1 MAETSGFF
9 NAEMVEDDGST
20 TYDRIYYADQFA
32 YYFSKFIS
40 NGVYIDPATQLKV
53 TSKGELKLNVAV
65 GDAFINGYWYR
76 NDENFEL
83 QLAQA
88 NGSLPRIDRV
98 VLRWDSLT
106 RYINLAI
113 LQGNPAA
120 TPSAKNLTRNADTWE
135 LGLADVYIERGVLS
149 VSDANITDLRPDRTY
164 CGYVAGVVNQ
174 IDTTNLFAQF
184 TDAFEQY
191 YEKQVTTSDKF
202 SSDLAKKYN
211 DYAVLAETNFGKW
224 MTDTKGD
231 FDTWYET
238 IQAMLSDE
246 EAVKLANQI
255 AELKKQFQLLA
266 LRGLKTDLFELA
278 SNDGSVFTE
287 NAQNAY
293 VFLKQ
298 IYGKSE
304 LVNDAFISVGESGT
318 LEFDSADATNENV
331 SSVKLTT
338 GMPLR
343 GFVIDDVAV
352 ANYTDA
358 NGKYWLCDSIELS
371 VDGYWYCIKRVGSI
385 LSYNSEDVGTIYKTA
400 TGTLDKGKQVLYK
413 LSDYV
418 VSKLTD
424 KEQSQLSEL
433 LSYGGGKLPAVTGSN
448 AAEAIQLHVKQNATD
463 ENGAHNIRFR
473 NGSLQYKEGNEWKDA
488 KQHNKNVDFSTSTS
502 KILNDSIEAPLMLGK
517 ATRNLLNPSLLS
529 VRENDL
535 KDSGITATINSD
547 GSITL
552 NGTSTRSIWS
562 LLYTTYGSGNNNMFK
577 GLRVFA
583 NAKSYQDGHS
593 TLFIAYCKD
602 NDGTK
607 ETWVNTKN
615 GDLIPDG
622 NGDPCWIRMHIPSGV
637 TFNNETFFIMLTDDD
652 EGATNDKLI
661 PYSGY
666 EIKTIGKNLIPYP
679 YLYGSKYTE
688 KGITFTVD
696 SNGVIHASGTATATA
711 YYILFKNSLLPCLA
725 VGNEY
730 TMTLTVKNGDVSV
743 YLANVKNS
751 NTDIASIRHLSNG
764 TKSTTFT
771 FTRIDGATDTIGLYI
786 TSGTTVTDCQIQ
798 VQLEE
803 GETATDIVPYQS
815 STTKITKDTEFPNF
829 DLKSFNGT
837 TNIISPGNVKVT
849 YAKSENGAAI
859 LDALENKLDIENK
872 LDKGNVA
879 NNQTTTVE
887 GFALDARQAN
897 PNIAGS
903 LGAMIKVANSK
914 KVPSIAIENIFTGNP
929 FAVVNDS
936 SGLASFGGT
945 KWEQDNGG
953 YHVEDIKYPVGKGVV
968 LTVSLTLPAH
978 SIVIID
984 VNTLNYENIKVQ
996 GTCIKYNLTDSP
1008 SHDNI
1013 SIQFTGR
1020 NENVSSST
1028 IRYMPLVIH
1037 LA

>member
-9 NAEMVEDDGST
+9 NAEMIEDDGST

-40 NGVYIDPATQLKV
+40 NGVYINPATQLKV

-65 GDAFINGYWYR
+65 GDAFINGYWYK

-149 VSDANITDLRPDRTY
+149 ISDANITDLRPDRTY

-231 FDTWYET
+231 FDAWYET

-255 AELKKQFQLLA
+255 SELKKQFQLLA

-304 LVNDAFISVGESGT
+304 LVNDVFISVGESGT
-318 LEFDSADATNENV
+318 LEFDSVDATNENV
-331 SSVKLTT
+331 SSAKLTT

-343 GFVIDDVAV
+343 GFIIDDVSV

-385 LSYNSEDVGTIYKTA
+385 LSYNSENVGNIYKTP

-424 KEQSQLSEL
+424 EEQSELSEL
-433 LSYGGGKLPAVTGSN
+433 LSYGGGKLPVTTGSN
-448 AAEAIQLHVKQNATD
+448 AAEAIQLHVEQNVTD
-463 ENGAHNIRFR
+463 ENGVHNIRFR
-473 NGSLQYKEGNEWKDA
+473 NGSLQYKEGSEWKDA
-488 KQHNKNVDFSTSTS
+488 KQYSMNVDFSTSTS
-502 KILNDSIEAPLMLGK
+502 KSLNDTIEAPLVLNK
-517 ATRNLLNPSLLS
+517 VTRNLLNPPLQTSS
-529 VRENDL
+529 SN
-535 KDSGITATINSD
+535 GITCTNNGD
-547 GSITL
+547 GTYTF
-552 NGTSTRSIWS
+552 NGTATDEAVFGFLGAAERK
-562 LLYTTYGSGNNNMFK
+562 LLYNNVVGKTLKFLDGGFGIRTDGRCLLNIADSNGNWWTK
-577 GLRVFA
+577 GE
-583 NAKSYQDGHS
+583 KY
-593 TLFIAYCKD
+593 
-602 NDGTK
+602 
-607 ETWVNTKN
+607 
-615 GDLIPDG
+615 DG
-622 NGDPCWIRMHIPSGV
+622 NSFTVAEGYSDIYVDIRIKKGAMISNVLIKP
-637 TFNNETFFIMLTDDD
+637 MLTTDLN
-652 EGATNDKLI
+652 ATNDDFV

-666 EIKTIGKNLIPYP
+666 NIKTIGKNLLNPT
-679 YLYGSKYTE
+679 LDTTTQN
-688 KGITFTVD
+688 GITCTN
-696 SNGVIHASGTATATA
+696 NGDGTYTLNGTATKTFNLATTSVGKDPLSD
-711 YYILFKNSLLPCLA
+711 ILIAGQTYRL
-725 VGNEY
+725 VGNSKKSNIKVN
-730 TMTLTVKNGDVSV
+730 LAQRGSDWSGVS
-743 YLANVKNS
+743 NS
-751 NTDIASIRHLSNG
+751 YDLGEGVNAKISPSASYIRVDFN
-764 TKSTTFT
+764 
-771 FTRIDGATDTIGLYI
+771 IPDGAFCNNLVLKPMLTTDLN
-786 TSGTTVTDCQIQ
+786 VTYD
-798 VQLEE
+798 
-803 GETATDIVPYQS
+803 DFVPYTESTAHVDS
-815 STTKITKDTEFPNF
+815 STEFPLLG
-829 DLKSFNGT
+829 LKSFDGV

-849 YAKSENGAAI
+849 YAKSESGAAI
-859 LDALENKLDIENK
+859 LDASENK
-872 LDKGNVA
+872 LDKNDII

-897 PNIAGS
+897 PNVEGS
-903 LGAMIKVANSK
+903 LGAQIKAINDILNAK
-914 KVPSIAIENIFTGNP
+914 KVPTIGIENIFTGNP
-929 FAVVNDS
+929 FCIVNNGSDVIS
-936 SGLASFGGT
+936 VQT
-945 KWEQDNGG
+945 DWDIDNGG
-953 YHVEDIKYPVGKGVV
+953 YRVENIKYPAGTTTN
-968 LTVSLTLPAH
+968 LMVSLSLPAN
-978 SIVIID
+978 SIVIVD
-984 VNTLNYENIKVQ
+984 VNTLNGENIDVQ
-996 GTCIKYNLTDSP
+996 ESLIRSNFTSSPEKWNLP
-1008 SHDNI
+1008 I
-1013 SIQFTGR
+1013 RFTGR
-1020 NENVSSST
+1020 TNQILSD

-1037 LA
+1037 LG

>member
-9 NAEMVEDDGST
+9 NAEMVEGDGST

-40 NGVYIDPATQLKV
+40 NGVYINPATQLKV

-65 GDAFINGYWYR
+65 GDAFINGYWYK

-135 LGLADVYIERGVLS
+135 LGLADIYIERGVLS
-149 VSDANITDLRPDRTY
+149 ISDANVTDLRPDRTY

-191 YEKQVTTSDKF
+191 YEKQVTASDKF

-255 AELKKQFQLLA
+255 SELKKQFQLLA

-304 LVNDAFISVGESGT
+304 LVNDAFISVGESGA
-318 LEFDSADATNENV
+318 LEFDSVDATNENV
-331 SSVKLTT
+331 SSAKLTT

-343 GFVIDDVAV
+343 GFIIDDVAV

-385 LSYNSEDVGTIYKTA
+385 LSYNSESVGSIYKTP

-424 KEQSQLSEL
+424 EEQSQLSEL
-433 LSYGGGKLPAVTGSN
+433 LSYGGGKLPVTTGSN
-448 AAEAIQLHVKQNATD
+448 AAEAIQLHVEQNVTD
-463 ENGAHNIRFR
+463 ENGVHNIRFR
-473 NGSLQYKEGNEWKDA
+473 NGSLQYKEGSGWKDA
-488 KQHNKNVDFSTSTS
+488 KQYSMNVDFSTSTS
-502 KILNDSIEAPLMLGK
+502 KSLNDSIEANLVLSN
-517 ATRNLLNPSLLS
+517 ATRNLLNPTMAAFTK
-529 VRENDL
+529 N
-535 KDSGITATINSD
+535 GITCTNNGD
-547 GSITL
+547 GTYTL
-552 NGTSTRSIWS
+552 NGTATDKIDIDLTNSLNIVNGKEYLLCFPSPSIS
-562 LLYTTYGSGNNNMFK
+562 VRMYIMNGQNVVEAYGNHPTTFKYIGETTTNKVVHLDIGKGYTCNNLIIKPMVTTDVSATY
-577 GLRVFA
+577 
-583 NAKSYQDGHS
+583 
-593 TLFIAYCKD
+593 
-602 NDGTK
+602 
-607 ETWVNTKN
+607 
-615 GDLIPDG
+615 
-622 NGDPCWIRMHIPSGV
+622 
-637 TFNNETFFIMLTDDD
+637 DDFV
-652 EGATNDKLI
+652 

-666 EIKTIGKNLIPYP
+666 DIRSCGKNVVGNPSNFNSPTVKDGVITFPAKSAATRDAYLRLYSDVDISAFGTFRAVVESIGETINDPNKSYVLIKTKGKKVFSTLFATSFESSAN
-679 YLYGSKYTE
+679 KY
-688 KGITFTVD
+688 V
-696 SNGVIHASGTATATA
+696 SNVFNCSD
-711 YYILFKNSLLPCLA
+711 F
-725 VGNEY
+725 GN
-730 TMTLTVKNGDVSV
+730 
-743 YLANVKNS
+743 
-751 NTDIASIRHLSNG
+751 
-764 TKSTTFT
+764 
-771 FTRIDGATDTIGLYI
+771 
-786 TSGTTVTDCQIQ
+786 
-798 VQLEE
+798 
-803 GETATDIVPYQS
+803 
-815 STTKITKDTEFPNF
+815 KITEITVVIRKGYAYLGGSYKISIFNGEDKEFSNWVKYVESSVHIDPSTEFPLLG
-829 DLKSFNGT
+829 LKSFDGV

-849 YAKSENGAAI
+849 YAKSESGAAI
-859 LDALENKLDIENK
+859 LDASKNK
-872 LDKGNVA
+872 LDKDDIA
-879 NNQTTTVE
+879 NNQTTTVK

-897 PNIAGS
+897 PNIKGS
-903 LGAMIKVANSK
+903 LGAQIKAINDRKMPNTHIADIMTMNGGMIFDVGSS
-914 KVPSIAIENIFTGNP
+914 SILTPETVWDP
-929 FAVVNDS
+929 
-936 SGLASFGGT
+936 
-945 KWEQDNGG
+945 DNGG
-953 YHVEDIKYPVGKGVV
+953 YRVSVSKTTNGGLLSMSVCANVPANSVV
-968 LTVSLTLPAH
+968 YILVS
-978 SIVIID
+978 
-984 VNTLNYENIKVQ
+984 TLNRE
-996 GTCIKYNLTDSP
+996 S
-1008 SHDNI
+1008 I
-1013 SIQFTGR
+1013 SIQGADNLMVNTTNAVRKDTLHTKIQLPSGYTSATINFMPVVFQ
-1020 NENVSSST
+1020 NV
-1028 IRYMPLVIH
+1028 
-1037 LA
+1037 

>member
-40 NGVYIDPATQLKV
+40 NGVYINPATQLKV

-65 GDAFINGYWYR
+65 GDAFINGYWYK

-88 NGSLPRIDRV
+88 NGSLPRIDRI

-149 VSDANITDLRPDRTY
+149 ISDANITDLRPDRTY

-246 EAVKLANQI
+246 EAIKLANQI

-318 LEFDSADATNENV
+318 LEFDSIDATNENV
-331 SSVKLTT
+331 SSAKLTT

-343 GFVIDDVAV
+343 GFIIDDVSV

-400 TGTLDKGKQVLYK
+400 TGTLDEGKQVIYK
-413 LSDYV
+413 LSNYI

-424 KEQSQLSEL
+424 EEQSQLSEL
-433 LSYGGGKLPAVTGSN
+433 LSYGGGKLPVTTGSN
-448 AAEAIQLHVKQNATD
+448 AAEAIQLHVEQNVTD
-463 ENGAHNIRFR
+463 ENGVHNIRFR
-473 NGSLQYKEGNEWKDA
+473 NGSLQYKEGSEWKDA
-488 KQHNKNVDFSTSTS
+488 KRYSMNVDFSTSTS
-502 KILNDSIEAPLMLGK
+502 KILNGTIEAPLVLNK
-517 ATRNLLNPSLLS
+517 ATRNLLNPTLQT
-529 VRENDL
+529 VTQN
-535 KDSGITATINSD
+535 GITCTNNGD
-547 GSITL
+547 GTYTL
-552 NGTSTRSIWS
+552 NGTATKDVNLYITGSPFENTVVGYK
-562 LLYTTYGSGNNNMFK
+562 LLGCPINGSKDTYRIVISYYDKNAEWKAEGSDVGN
-577 GLRVFA
+577 GV
-583 NAKSYQDGHS
+583 
-593 TLFIAYCKD
+593 II
-602 NDGTK
+602 DGTYPK
-607 ETWVNTKN
+607 LNYFIKVA
-615 GDLIPDG
+615 
-622 NGDPCWIRMHIPSGV
+622 SGTTITNIV
-637 TFNNETFFIMLTDDD
+637 FKPMLTTDLEATIDDFV
-652 EGATNDKLI
+652 

-666 EIKTIGKNLIPYP
+666 DIKTCGKNI
-679 YLYGSKYTE
+679 
-688 KGITFTVD
+688 
-696 SNGVIHASGTATATA
+696 
-711 YYILFKNSLLPCLA
+711 
-725 VGNEY
+725 VGNPSN
-730 TMTLTVKNGDVSV
+730 LNSPTVKDGVVTFPVKSAATSDSYLRLYSDVDISAFDTFRVVVESINETITSPDKSCVIIKTAGKKEFSTLSATSFESSANKYVSNVFNCSDFGNKIAEIMVVVRKGYAYPGGSYKVSV
-743 YLANVKNS
+743 FNGEDKEFS
-751 NTDIASIRHLSNG
+751 NWEPYVE
-764 TKSTTFT
+764 STVH
-771 FTRIDGATDTIGLYI
+771 ID
-786 TSGTTVTDCQIQ
+786 
-798 VQLEE
+798 
-803 GETATDIVPYQS
+803 S
-815 STTKITKDTEFPNF
+815 STEFPNF
-829 DLKSFNGT
+829 DLKSFDGE

-849 YAKSENGAAI
+849 YAKSESGAAI
-859 LDALENKLDIENK
+859 LDASKNK
-872 LDKGNVA
+872 LDKDDIV
-879 NNQTTTVE
+879 NNQTTTVK

-897 PNIAGS
+897 PNIKGS
-903 LGAMIKVANSK
+903 LGAQIKAINDRKMPNTHIADIMTMNGGMILDVGSS
-914 KVPSIAIENIFTGNP
+914 SILTPETVWDP
-929 FAVVNDS
+929 
-936 SGLASFGGT
+936 
-945 KWEQDNGG
+945 DNGG
-953 YHVEDIKYPVGKGVV
+953 YRVSVSKTTNGGLLSMSVCANVPANSVV
-968 LTVSLTLPAH
+968 YILVS
-978 SIVIID
+978 
-984 VNTLNYENIKVQ
+984 TLNRE
-996 GTCIKYNLTDSP
+996 S
-1008 SHDNI
+1008 I
-1013 SIQFTGR
+1013 SIQGAGNLMVNTTNAVRKDTLHTKIQLPSGYTSTTINFMPVVFQ
-1020 NENVSSST
+1020 NV
-1028 IRYMPLVIH
+1028 
-1037 LA
+1037 

>member
-9 NAEMVEDDGST
+9 NAEMIEEDGST
-20 TYDRIYYADQFA
+20 AYDRIYYADQFA

-40 NGVYIDPATQLKV
+40 NGVYINPATQLKV

-65 GDAFINGYWYR
+65 GDAFVNGYWYK
-76 NDENFEL
+76 NDENFEM

-88 NGSLPRIDRV
+88 NGALPRIDRV
-98 VLRWDSLT
+98 VLRWDSIT

-135 LGLADVYIERGVLS
+135 LGLADVYIERGALS
-149 VSDANITDLRPDRTY
+149 ISDANITDLRPDRTY

-278 SNDGSVFTE
+278 SNNGSVFTE

-304 LVNDAFISVGESGT
+304 IVNDAFVSVGESGT
-318 LEFDSADATNENV
+318 LEFDSVDATNENI

-343 GFVIDDVAV
+343 GFAIDDVSV
-352 ANYTDA
+352 ANYTDV

-385 LSYNSEDVGTIYKTA
+385 LSYSSEDVGTIYKTA

-413 LSDYV
+413 LSNYV

-424 KEQSQLSEL
+424 EEQGQLSEL
-433 LSYGGGKLPAVTGSN
+433 LSYGGGKLPAITGSN

-463 ENGAHNIRFR
+463 ENGVHNLRFR

-488 KQHNKNVDFSTSTS
+488 N
-502 KILNDSIEAPLMLGK
+502 
-517 ATRNLLNPSLLS
+517 
-529 VRENDL
+529 
-535 KDSGITATINSD
+535 
-547 GSITL
+547 
-552 NGTSTRSIWS
+552 
-562 LLYTTYGSGNNNMFK
+562 YTD
-577 GLRVFA
+577 A
-583 NAKSYQDGHS
+583 N
-593 TLFIAYCKD
+593 
-602 NDGTK
+602 
-607 ETWVNTKN
+607 
-615 GDLIPDG
+615 
-622 NGDPCWIRMHIPSGV
+622 
-637 TFNNETFFIMLTDDD
+637 
-652 EGATNDKLI
+652 
-661 PYSGY
+661 
-666 EIKTIGKNLIPYP
+666 
-679 YLYGSKYTE
+679 
-688 KGITFTVD
+688 FTVD
-696 SNGVIHASGTATATA
+696 SKMS
-711 YYILFKNSLLPCLA
+711 
-725 VGNEY
+725 
-730 TMTLTVKNGDVSV
+730 
-743 YLANVKNS
+743 
-751 NTDIASIRHLSNG
+751 
-764 TKSTTFT
+764 
-771 FTRIDGATDTIGLYI
+771 DT
-786 TSGTTVTDCQIQ
+786 
-798 VQLEE
+798 
-803 GETATDIVPYQS
+803 
-815 STTKITKDTEFPNF
+815 
-829 DLKSFNGT
+829 
-837 TNIISPGNVKVT
+837 
-849 YAKSENGAAI
+849 SENPVQ
-859 LDALENKLDIENK
+859 NKVIKKYVDEHAPSI
-872 LDKGNVA
+872 
-879 NNQTTTVE
+879 TV
-887 GFALDARQAN
+887 DSKMSDSSAN
-897 PNIAGS
+897 PVQN
-903 LGAMIKVANSK
+903 KVVKAYVDAK
-914 KVPSIAIENIFTGNP
+914 KVPTIGIENIFTGNP
-929 FAVVNDS
+929 FAVIADS
-936 SGLASFGGT
+936 GDLATVGGT

-953 YHVEDIKYPVGKGVV
+953 YHVEDIKYPAGGS
-968 LTVSLTLPAH
+968 VSLSVSMTLPAN
-978 SIVIID
+978 SIVLID
-984 VNTLNYENIKVQ
+984 VNTLNYENIKLQ
-996 GTCIKYNLTDSP
+996 GTCIKYNLTSSP
-1008 SHDNI
+1008 SNDNL
-1013 SIQFTGR
+1013 SIFFSGR
-1020 NENVSSST
+1020 DANVILST

-1037 LA
+1037 LG

>member
-9 NAEMVEDDGST
+9 NAEMVEGDGST

-40 NGVYIDPATQLKV
+40 NGVYINPATQLKV

-65 GDAFINGYWYR
+65 GDAFINGYWYK

-149 VSDANITDLRPDRTY
+149 ISDANITDLRPDRTY

-191 YEKQVTTSDKF
+191 YEKQVTASDKF

-255 AELKKQFQLLA
+255 SELKKQFQLLA

-304 LVNDAFISVGESGT
+304 LVNDAFISVGESGA
-318 LEFDSADATNENV
+318 LEFDSVDATNENV
-331 SSVKLTT
+331 SSAKLTT

-343 GFVIDDVAV
+343 GFIIDDVAV

-385 LSYNSEDVGTIYKTA
+385 LSYNSESVGSIYKTP

-424 KEQSQLSEL
+424 EEQSQLSEL
-433 LSYGGGKLPAVTGSN
+433 LSYGGGKLPVTTGSN
-448 AAEAIQLHVKQNATD
+448 AAEAIQLHVEQNVTD
-463 ENGAHNIRFR
+463 ENGVHNIRFR
-473 NGSLQYKEGNEWKDA
+473 NGSLQYKEGSEWKDA
-488 KQHNKNVDFSTSTS
+488 KQYSMNVDFSTSTS
-502 KILNDSIEAPLMLGK
+502 KSLNDSIEANLVLSN
-517 ATRNLLNPSLLS
+517 ATRNLLNPTMAAFTK
-529 VRENDL
+529 N
-535 KDSGITATINSD
+535 GITCTNNGD
-547 GSITL
+547 GTYTL
-552 NGTSTRSIWS
+552 NGTATDKIDIDLTNSLNIVNGKEYLLCFPSPSIS
-562 LLYTTYGSGNNNMFK
+562 VRMYIMNGQISVEAYGNHPTTFKYIGETTTNKIVHLDIGKGYTCNNLIIKPMVTTDISATY
-577 GLRVFA
+577 
-583 NAKSYQDGHS
+583 
-593 TLFIAYCKD
+593 
-602 NDGTK
+602 
-607 ETWVNTKN
+607 
-615 GDLIPDG
+615 
-622 NGDPCWIRMHIPSGV
+622 
-637 TFNNETFFIMLTDDD
+637 DDFV
-652 EGATNDKLI
+652 

-666 EIKTIGKNLIPYP
+666 NIKTIGKNILKYP
-679 YLYGSKYTE
+679 YMMSS
-688 KGITFTVD
+688 VNN
-696 SNGVIHASGTATATA
+696 NGVIFTVVKEGVVKISGSTEKKYMAFIISDTN
-711 YYILFKNSLLPCLA
+711 LEEFLLNCLKNSHNLKVSCKTTSNKANTFLQ
-725 VGNEY
+725 V
-730 TMTLTVKNGDVSV
+730 LTADNKFVKNFADVLPKDAYDWNV
-743 YLANVKNS
+743 YRVKVLVQYD
-751 NTDIASIRHLSNG
+751 DIGSDINAIVSDIMVTLDDSD
-764 TKSTTFT
+764 TTLFT
-771 FTRIDGATDTIGLYI
+771 
-786 TSGTTVTDCQIQ
+786 
-798 VQLEE
+798 
-803 GETATDIVPYQS
+803 PYQT
-815 STTKITKDTEFPNF
+815 STTKITKDTEFPVTG
-829 DLKSFNGT
+829 LKSFDGV

-849 YAKSENGAAI
+849 YAKSESGAAI
-859 LDALENKLDIENK
+859 LDASKNK
-872 LDKGNVA
+872 LDKDDIV
-879 NNQTTTVE
+879 NNQTTTVK

-897 PNIAGS
+897 PNIKGS
-903 LGAMIKVANSK
+903 LGAQIKAINDRKMPNTHIADIMTMNGGMILDVGSS
-914 KVPSIAIENIFTGNP
+914 SILTPETVWDP
-929 FAVVNDS
+929 
-936 SGLASFGGT
+936 
-945 KWEQDNGG
+945 DNGG
-953 YHVEDIKYPVGKGVV
+953 YRVSVSKTTNGGLLSMSVCANVPANSVV
-968 LTVSLTLPAH
+968 YILVS
-978 SIVIID
+978 
-984 VNTLNYENIKVQ
+984 TLNKE
-996 GTCIKYNLTDSP
+996 S
-1008 SHDNI
+1008 I
-1013 SIQFTGR
+1013 SIQGAGNLMVNTTNAVRKDTLHTKIQLPSGYTSTTINFMPVVFQ
-1020 NENVSSST
+1020 NV
-1028 IRYMPLVIH
+1028 
-1037 LA
+1037 

>member
-9 NAEMVEDDGST
+9 NAEMVEGDGST

-40 NGVYIDPATQLKV
+40 NGVYINPATQLKV

-65 GDAFINGYWYR
+65 GDAFINGYWYK

-113 LQGNPAA
+113 LQGNPAP

-149 VSDANITDLRPDRTY
+149 ISDSNITDLRPDRTY

-191 YEKQVTTSDKF
+191 YEKQVTASDKF

-255 AELKKQFQLLA
+255 SELKKQFQLLA

-304 LVNDAFISVGESGT
+304 LVNDAFISVGESGA
-318 LEFDSADATNENV
+318 LEFDSVDATNENV
-331 SSVKLTT
+331 SSAKLTT

-343 GFVIDDVAV
+343 GFIIDDVAV

-385 LSYNSEDVGTIYKTA
+385 LSYNSESVGSIYKTP

-424 KEQSQLSEL
+424 EEQSQLSEL
-433 LSYGGGKLPAVTGSN
+433 LSYGGGKLPVTTGSN
-448 AAEAIQLHVKQNATD
+448 AAEAIQLHVEQNVTD
-463 ENGAHNIRFR
+463 ENGVHNIRFR
-473 NGSLQYKEGNEWKDA
+473 NGSLQYKEGSEWKDA
-488 KQHNKNVDFSTSTS
+488 KQYSMNVDFSTSTS
-502 KILNDSIEAPLMLGK
+502 KSLNDSIEAHLVLSN
-517 ATRNLLNPSLLS
+517 ATRNLLPYPYAKASGSISHGVTMTYTNEGTISLDGTITGNNIQPGFVLY
-529 VRENDL
+529 ENVEKLFNGAINTLYSKYD
-535 KDSGITATINSD
+535 TTIKGSLHSFFQIFKKND
-547 GSITL
+547 GSWVTNVETL
-552 NGTSTRSIWS
+552 SKNDYDWANYKCSYVIQYHKTSGDIHGTVSNIRIVT
-562 LLYTTYGSGNNNMFK
+562 
-577 GLRVFA
+577 
-583 NAKSYQDGHS
+583 NAD
-593 TLFIAYCKD
+593 
-602 NDGTK
+602 
-607 ETWVNTKN
+607 
-615 GDLIPDG
+615 
-622 NGDPCWIRMHIPSGV
+622 DPFVS
-637 TFNNETFFIMLTDDD
+637 
-652 EGATNDKLI
+652 
-661 PYSGY
+661 YSGY
-666 EIKTIGKNLIPYP
+666 DIKTIGKNILKYP
-679 YLYGSKYTE
+679 YMMSS
-688 KGITFTVD
+688 VNN
-696 SNGVIHASGTATATA
+696 NGVIFTVVKEGVVKISGSAEKKYMAF
-711 YYILFKNSLLPCLA
+711 IISDKNLEEFLLNCLKNSHDLKVSYKTTSNKA
-725 VGNEY
+725 Y
-730 TMTLTVKNGDVSV
+730 TFLQVLTADNKFVKNFADVLPKDAYDWNV
-743 YLANVKNS
+743 YRVKVLVQYD
-751 NTDIASIRHLSNG
+751 DIGSDINAIVSDIMVTLDDSD
-764 TKSTTFT
+764 TTLFT
-771 FTRIDGATDTIGLYI
+771 
-786 TSGTTVTDCQIQ
+786 
-798 VQLEE
+798 
-803 GETATDIVPYQS
+803 PYQT
-815 STTKITKDTEFPNF
+815 STTKITKDTEFPVTG
-829 DLKSFNGT
+829 LKSFDGV

-849 YAKSENGAAI
+849 YAKSESGAAI
-859 LDALENKLDIENK
+859 LDASKNK
-872 LDKGNVA
+872 LDKDDIV
-879 NNQTTTVE
+879 NNQTTTVK

-897 PNIAGS
+897 PNVKGS
-903 LGAMIKVANSK
+903 LGAQIKAINDRKMPNTHIADIMTMNGGMIFDVGS
-914 KVPSIAIENIFTGNP
+914 SNILTP
-929 FAVVNDS
+929 ETVWDP
-936 SGLASFGGT
+936 
-945 KWEQDNGG
+945 DNGG
-953 YHVEDIKYPVGKGVV
+953 YRVSVSKTTNGGLLSMSVCANVPANSVV
-968 LTVSLTLPAH
+968 YILVS
-978 SIVIID
+978 
-984 VNTLNYENIKVQ
+984 TLNRE
-996 GTCIKYNLTDSP
+996 S
-1008 SHDNI
+1008 I
-1013 SIQFTGR
+1013 SIQGAGNLMVNTTNAVRKDILHTEIQLPSGYTSTTINFTPVIFQ
-1020 NENVSSST
+1020 NV
-1028 IRYMPLVIH
+1028 
-1037 LA
+1037 

>member
-9 NAEMVEDDGST
+9 NAETVEGDGST

-40 NGVYIDPATQLKV
+40 NGVYINPATQLKV

-65 GDAFINGYWYR
+65 GDAFINGYWYK

-149 VSDANITDLRPDRTY
+149 ISDANITDLRPDRTY

-191 YEKQVTTSDKF
+191 YEKQVTASDKF

-255 AELKKQFQLLA
+255 SELKKQFQLLA

-304 LVNDAFISVGESGT
+304 LVNDVFISVGESGT
-318 LEFDSADATNENV
+318 LEFDSVDATNENV
-331 SSVKLTT
+331 SSAKLTT

-343 GFVIDDVAV
+343 GFIIDDVSV

-385 LSYNSEDVGTIYKTA
+385 LSYNSENVGTIYKTP

-424 KEQSQLSEL
+424 EEQSQLSEL
-433 LSYGGGKLPAVTGSN
+433 LSYGGGKLPVTTGSN
-448 AAEAIQLHVKQNATD
+448 AAEAIQLHVEQNVTD
-463 ENGAHNIRFR
+463 ENGVHNIRFR

-488 KQHNKNVDFSTSTS
+488 KQYSDSDNVDFSTSTS
-502 KILNDSIEAPLMLGK
+502 KILNGTIEAQLVLNK
-517 ATRNLLNPSLLS
+517 ATRNLLNPVLQ
-529 VRENDL
+529 
-535 KDSGITATINSD
+535 
-547 GSITL
+547 
-552 NGTSTRSIWS
+552 TSTRNGITCTNNGDGTYTFNGTATDEAIFGFLGTEERK
-562 LLYTTYGSGNNNMFK
+562 LLYKNVVGKTLKFLDGGFGHGNT
-577 GLRVFA
+577 GRCLLTIA
-583 NAKSYQDGHS
+583 NGDGHPWAKGEQYDGYVFTAVEGYS
-593 TLFIAYCKD
+593 DIYVDIHIYKGTTLL
-602 NDGTK
+602 N
-607 ETWVNTKN
+607 V
-615 GDLIPDG
+615 LIKP
-622 NGDPCWIRMHIPSGV
+622 
-637 TFNNETFFIMLTDDD
+637 MLTTDIDASNDDFV
-652 EGATNDKLI
+652 

-666 EIKTIGKNLIPYP
+666 DIKTIGKNLIPYP
-679 YLYGSKYTE
+679 YFHGSSHTTN
-688 KGITFTVD
+688 GITFTVD
-696 SNGVIHASGTATATA
+696 SGGVIHASGTATANVDATFA
-711 YYILFKNSLLPCLA
+711 LFRTILVPCLT
-725 VGNEY
+725 VGNKY
-730 TMTLTVKNGDVSV
+730 TMTASVKNGKARVF
-743 YLANVKNS
+743 LLNVTNDGT
-751 NTDIASIRHLSNG
+751 TDIAALIADND
-764 TKSTTFT
+764 TKSKTFT
-771 FTRIDGATDTIGLYI
+771 FTRIEGALDSMGVTILK
-786 TSGTTVTDCQIQ
+786 GTTVTDCQIR

-803 GETATDIVPYQS
+803 GEIATNITKYNTS
-815 STTKITKDTEFPNF
+815 ITKITNDTEFPITK
-829 DLKSFNGT
+829 LKSFNGI

-849 YAKSENGAAI
+849 YAKSESGAAI
-859 LDALENKLDIENK
+859 LDASENK
-872 LDKGNVA
+872 LDKDDIV
-879 NNQTTTVE
+879 NNQTTTEE

-897 PNIAGS
+897 PNIKGS
-903 LGAMIKVANSK
+903 LGAQIKAINDRKMPNTHIANIMTMNGGM
-914 KVPSIAIENIFTGNP
+914 VLDVG
-929 FAVVNDS
+929 S
-936 SGLASFGGT
+936 SSTLT
-945 KWEQDNGG
+945 PETVWDIDNGG
-953 YHVEDIKYPVGKGVV
+953 YRVSVRKITKGGLLSMSVCANVPANSVV
-968 LTVSLTLPAH
+968 YILVS
-978 SIVIID
+978 
-984 VNTLNYENIKVQ
+984 TLNRE
-996 GTCIKYNLTDSP
+996 S
-1008 SHDNI
+1008 I
-1013 SIQFTGR
+1013 SIQGASNLMVNTTNAVRKDTLHAQIQLPSGYTSTTINFMPVVFQ
-1020 NENVSSST
+1020 NV
-1028 IRYMPLVIH
+1028 
-1037 LA
+1037 

>member
-9 NAEMVEDDGST
+9 NAEMVEGDGST
-20 TYDRIYYADQFA
+20 KYDRIYYADQFA

-40 NGVYIDPATQLKV
+40 NGVYINPATQLKV

-65 GDAFINGYWYR
+65 GDAFINGYWYK

-98 VLRWDSLT
+98 VLRLDSIT

-149 VSDANITDLRPDRTY
+149 ISDANVTDLRPDRTY

-191 YEKQVTTSDKF
+191 YEKQVTASDKF

-255 AELKKQFQLLA
+255 SELKKQFQLLA

-304 LVNDAFISVGESGT
+304 LVNDSFISVGESGA
-318 LEFDSADATNENV
+318 LEFDSVDATNENI
-331 SSVKLTT
+331 SSAKLTT

-343 GFVIDDVAV
+343 GFVIDDVSV

-400 TGTLDKGKQVLYK
+400 TGTLDEGKQVLYK
-413 LSDYV
+413 LSNYV

-424 KEQSQLSEL
+424 EEQSQLSEL
-433 LSYGGGKLPAVTGSN
+433 FSYGGGKLPVTTGSN
-448 AAEAIQLHVKQNATD
+448 AAEAIQLHVEQNVTD
-463 ENGAHNIRFR
+463 ENGVHNIRFR

-488 KQHNKNVDFSTSTS
+488 KQYSMNVDFSTSTS
-502 KILNDSIEAPLMLGK
+502 KSINDSIEAHLVLSN
-517 ATRNLLNPSLLS
+517 ATRNLLPYPYVKASGSISHGVTMTCTKEGTISLDGTITGNNIQPGFVLC
-529 VRENDL
+529 ENVEKLFNGAINTLYSKYD
-535 KDSGITATINSD
+535 TTIKGSLHSFFQIFKKND
-547 GSITL
+547 GSWVTNVETL
-552 NGTSTRSIWS
+552 SKNDYDWANYKCNYVIQYHKTSGDIHGTVSNIRIVTD
-562 LLYTTYGSGNNNMFK
+562 
-577 GLRVFA
+577 A
-583 NAKSYQDGHS
+583 D
-593 TLFIAYCKD
+593 
-602 NDGTK
+602 
-607 ETWVNTKN
+607 
-615 GDLIPDG
+615 
-622 NGDPCWIRMHIPSGV
+622 DPFV
-637 TFNNETFFIMLTDDD
+637 
-652 EGATNDKLI
+652 

-666 EIKTIGKNLIPYP
+666 DIKSCGKNIMFSPIEQGNLRKDDGGEDPSDYIVRTAEFI
-679 YLYGSKYTE
+679 S
-688 KGITFTVD
+688 VD
-696 SNGVIHASGTATATA
+696 SDKRYAIA
-711 YYILFKNSLLPCLA
+711 FK
-725 VGNEY
+725 
-730 TMTLTVKNGDVSV
+730 
-743 YLANVKNS
+743 
-751 NTDIASIRHLSNG
+751 
-764 TKSTTFT
+764 
-771 FTRIDGATDTIGLYI
+771 GATYVGVHTFDSNKAQISDSGWQQNNYIFSVENNCKYIRFVFKIG
-786 TSGTTVTDCQIQ
+786 S
-798 VQLEE
+798 
-803 GETATDIVPYQS
+803 
-815 STTKITKDTEFPNF
+815 TKITPSDISNIMLTTDLNATYDDFVPYTGSTVHIGPSTEFPITG
-829 DLKSFNGT
+829 LKSFNGI

-849 YAKSENGAAI
+849 YAKSESGAAI
-859 LDALENKLDIENK
+859 LDASKNKLGKDDI
-872 LDKGNVA
+872 V
-879 NNQTTTVE
+879 NNQTTTEE
-887 GFALDARQAN
+887 GFVLDARQAN
-897 PNIAGS
+897 PNIKGS
-903 LGAMIKVANSK
+903 LGAQIKAINDRKMPNTHIADIMTMNGGMIFDIGSS
-914 KVPSIAIENIFTGNP
+914 SILTPETVWDP
-929 FAVVNDS
+929 
-936 SGLASFGGT
+936 
-945 KWEQDNGG
+945 DNGG
-953 YHVEDIKYPVGKGVV
+953 YRVSVSRTTNGGLLSMSVCANVPANSVV
-968 LTVSLTLPAH
+968 YILVS
-978 SIVIID
+978 
-984 VNTLNYENIKVQ
+984 TLNRE
-996 GTCIKYNLTDSP
+996 S
-1008 SHDNI
+1008 I
-1013 SIQFTGR
+1013 SIQGAGNLMVNTTNAVRKDTLYTEIQLPSGYTSTTINFMPVVFQ
-1020 NENVSSST
+1020 NV
-1028 IRYMPLVIH
+1028 
-1037 LA
+1037 

>member
-9 NAEMVEDDGST
+9 NAEMIEDDGST

-40 NGVYIDPATQLKV
+40 NGVYINPATQLKV

-65 GDAFINGYWYR
+65 GDAFINGYWYK

-88 NGSLPRIDRV
+88 NGSLPRIDRI

-120 TPSAKNLTRNADTWE
+120 TPSAKNLARNADTWE

-231 FDTWYET
+231 FDAWYET

-255 AELKKQFQLLA
+255 SELKKQFQLLA

-304 LVNDAFISVGESGT
+304 LVNDAFISVGESGV
-318 LEFDSADATNENV
+318 LEFDSVDATNENV
-331 SSVKLTT
+331 SSAKLTT
-338 GMPLR
+338 GIPLR
-343 GFVIDDVAV
+343 GFIIDDVSV

-358 NGKYWLCDSIELS
+358 NGKYWLCDSVELS

-385 LSYNSEDVGTIYKTA
+385 LSYNSENVGNIYKTP
-400 TGTLDKGKQVLYK
+400 TGTLEKGKQVLYK
-413 LSDYV
+413 LNNYV

-424 KEQSQLSEL
+424 EEQSQLSEL
-433 LSYGGGKLPAVTGSN
+433 LSYGGGKLPAITGSN
-448 AAEAIQLHVKQNATD
+448 AAEAIQLHIEQNATD
-463 ENGAHNIRFR
+463 ENGVHNIRFR

-488 KQHNKNVDFSTSTS
+488 KQYSKNVDFSTSTS
-502 KILNDSIEAPLMLGK
+502 KLLNGTVEAPLVLSK
-517 ATRNLLNPSLLS
+517 ATRNLLPYPYYDASG
-529 VRENDL
+529 
-535 KDSGITATINSD
+535 KDSHGVIITYTKEGTVSLDGTISGAVTEPGLVLYMNVQSLFNNTID
-547 GSITL
+547 TLYSKYDTTIPVTL
-552 NGTSTRSIWS
+552 NAFFQI
-562 LLYTTYGSGNNNMFK
+562 F
-577 GLRVFA
+577 
-583 NAKSYQDGHS
+583 
-593 TLFIAYCKD
+593 
-602 NDGTK
+602 
-607 ETWVNTKN
+607 KN
-615 GDLIPDG
+615 GSWVANVETLSKNDYDWTKYRCNYVIQYHKTS
-622 NGDPCWIRMHIPSGV
+622 GDVHGTVSNIRIV
-637 TFNNETFFIMLTDDD
+637 TNADDPFV
-652 EGATNDKLI
+652 

-666 EIKTIGKNLIPYP
+666 DIKTIGKNILKYP
-679 YLYGSKYTE
+679 YMMSS
-688 KGITFTVD
+688 VNN
-696 SNGVIHASGTATATA
+696 NGVIFTVVKEGVVKISGSTEKKYMAFIISDTN
-711 YYILFKNSLLPCLA
+711 LEEFLLNCLKNSHNLKVSCKTTSNKANTFLQ
-725 VGNEY
+725 V
-730 TMTLTVKNGDVSV
+730 LTADNKFVKNFADVLPKDAYDWNV
-743 YLANVKNS
+743 YRVKVLVQYD
-751 NTDIASIRHLSNG
+751 DIGSDINAIVSDIMVTLDDSD
-764 TKSTTFT
+764 TTLFT
-771 FTRIDGATDTIGLYI
+771 
-786 TSGTTVTDCQIQ
+786 
-798 VQLEE
+798 
-803 GETATDIVPYQS
+803 PYQT
-815 STTKITKDTEFPNF
+815 STTKITKDTEFPVTG
-829 DLKSFNGT
+829 LKSFDGV

-849 YAKSENGAAI
+849 YAKSESGAAI
-859 LDALENKLDIENK
+859 LDASKNK
-872 LDKGNVA
+872 LDKDDIV
-879 NNQTTTVE
+879 NNQTTTVK

-897 PNIAGS
+897 PNIKGS
-903 LGAMIKVANSK
+903 LGAQIKAINDRKMPNTHIADIMTMNGGMILDVGSSNILTPETVWDPDNDGYRVSVSKTTNGGLLSMSVCANVPANS
-914 KVPSIAIENIFTGNP
+914 
-929 FAVVNDS
+929 VVYI
-936 SGLASFGGT
+936 L
-945 KWEQDNGG
+945 
-953 YHVEDIKYPVGKGVV
+953 
-968 LTVSLTLPAH
+968 VS
-978 SIVIID
+978 
-984 VNTLNYENIKVQ
+984 TLNRE
-996 GTCIKYNLTDSP
+996 S
-1008 SHDNI
+1008 I
-1013 SIQFTGR
+1013 SIQGTSNLMVNTTNAVRKDTLHTKIQLPSGYTSTTINFMPVVFQ
-1020 NENVSSST
+1020 NV
-1028 IRYMPLVIH
+1028 
-1037 LA
+1037 

>member
-9 NAEMVEDDGST
+9 NAEMVEGDGST

-40 NGVYIDPATQLKV
+40 NGVYINPATQLKV

-65 GDAFINGYWYR
+65 GDAFINGYWYK

-149 VSDANITDLRPDRTY
+149 ISDANITDLRPDRTY

-191 YEKQVTTSDKF
+191 YEKQVTASDKF

-255 AELKKQFQLLA
+255 SELKKQFQLLA

-318 LEFDSADATNENV
+318 LEFDSVDATNENV
-331 SSVKLTT
+331 SSAKLTT

-343 GFVIDDVAV
+343 GFIIDDVAV

-385 LSYNSEDVGTIYKTA
+385 LSYNSEDVGSIYKTP

-418 VSKLTD
+418 VLKLAD
-424 KEQSQLSEL
+424 EEQSQLSEL
-433 LSYGGGKLPAVTGSN
+433 LSYGGGKLPVTTGSN
-448 AAEAIQLHVKQNATD
+448 AAEAIQLHVEQNVTD
-463 ENGAHNIRFR
+463 ENGVHNIRFR
-473 NGSLQYKEGNEWKDA
+473 NGSLQYKEGSEWKDA
-488 KQHNKNVDFSTSTS
+488 KQYSMNVDFSTSTS
-502 KILNDSIEAPLMLGK
+502 KSLNDSIEAHLVLSN
-517 ATRNLLNPSLLS
+517 ATRNLLPYPYA
-529 VRENDL
+529 
-535 KDSGITATINSD
+535 KASGSISD
-547 GSITL
+547 GVTMTCTNEGTISLDGTIT
-552 NGTSTRSIWS
+552 
-562 LLYTTYGSGNNNMFK
+562 GNNMQPGFVLCENVEKLFNGAINTLYSKYDTTIKGSLHSFFQIFK
-577 GLRVFA
+577 
-583 NAKSYQDGHS
+583 K
-593 TLFIAYCKD
+593 
-602 NDGTK
+602 NDGSWVTNV
-607 ETWVNTKN
+607 ETLSKN
-615 GDLIPDG
+615 DYDWANYKCNYIIQYHKTSGDIHGTVSNIRIVTNAD
-622 NGDPCWIRMHIPSGV
+622 DPFV
-637 TFNNETFFIMLTDDD
+637 
-652 EGATNDKLI
+652 

-666 EIKTIGKNLIPYP
+666 DIKSCGKNIMFSPIEQGDLRKDDGGEDPSDYIVRTAEFI
-679 YLYGSKYTE
+679 L
-688 KGITFTVD
+688 VD
-696 SNGVIHASGTATATA
+696 SDKRYAIAFKGALYVGVHTFDSNKAQISDSGWQQNN
-711 YYILFKNSLLPCLA
+711 YIFSVENNCKYVRFVFK
-725 VGNEY
+725 
-730 TMTLTVKNGDVSV
+730 
-743 YLANVKNS
+743 
-751 NTDIASIRHLSNG
+751 
-764 TKSTTFT
+764 
-771 FTRIDGATDTIGLYI
+771 IG
-786 TSGTTVTDCQIQ
+786 S
-798 VQLEE
+798 
-803 GETATDIVPYQS
+803 
-815 STTKITKDTEFPNF
+815 TKITPSDISNIMLTTDLNATYDDFVPYTGSTVHIGPSTEFPITG
-829 DLKSFNGT
+829 LKSFNGV

-849 YAKSENGAAI
+849 YAKSESGAAI
-859 LDALENKLDIENK
+859 LDASKNK
-872 LDKGNVA
+872 LDKDDIV
-879 NNQTTTVE
+879 NNQTTTVK

-897 PNIAGS
+897 PNIKGS
-903 LGAMIKVANSK
+903 LGAQIKAINDRKMPNTHIADIMTMNGGMIFDIGSS
-914 KVPSIAIENIFTGNP
+914 SILTP
-929 FAVVNDS
+929 KTVWDP
-936 SGLASFGGT
+936 
-945 KWEQDNGG
+945 DNGG
-953 YHVEDIKYPVGKGVV
+953 YRVSVSKITNGGLLSMSVCANVPANSVV
-968 LTVSLTLPAH
+968 YILVS
-978 SIVIID
+978 
-984 VNTLNYENIKVQ
+984 TLNSE
-996 GTCIKYNLTDSP
+996 S
-1008 SHDNI
+1008 I
-1013 SIQFTGR
+1013 SIQGAGNLMVNTTNAVRKDILHTQIQLPSGYTSTTINFMPVVFQ
-1020 NENVSSST
+1020 NV
-1028 IRYMPLVIH
+1028 
-1037 LA
+1037 

>member
-9 NAEMVEDDGST
+9 NAEMVEGDGSI

-65 GDAFINGYWYR
+65 GDAFINGYWYK

-98 VLRWDSLT
+98 VLQWDSLT

-120 TPSAKNLTRNADTWE
+120 TPSAKNLTRNADMWE

-149 VSDANITDLRPDRTY
+149 ISDANITDLRPDRTY

-191 YEKQVTTSDKF
+191 YEKQVTASDKF

-231 FDTWYET
+231 FDAWYET

-278 SNDGSVFTE
+278 SNNGSVFTE

-318 LEFDSADATNENV
+318 LEFDSVDATNENV
-331 SSVKLTT
+331 SSAKLTT

-343 GFVIDDVAV
+343 GFIIDDVSI

-385 LSYNSEDVGTIYKTA
+385 LSYNSESVGSIYKTP

-424 KEQSQLSEL
+424 EEQSQLSEL
-433 LSYGGGKLPAVTGSN
+433 LSYGGGKLPVTTGSN
-448 AAEAIQLHVKQNATD
+448 AAEAIQLHVEQNVTD
-463 ENGAHNIRFR
+463 ENGAHNLRFR
-473 NGSLQYKEGNEWKDA
+473 NGLLQFKEGSEWKDA
-488 KQHNKNVDFSTSTS
+488 KQYSMNVDFSTSTS
-502 KILNDSIEAPLMLGK
+502 KSINDSIEASLMLGK
-517 ATRNLLNPSLLS
+517 ATRNLLPYPYAKTSGSVSYGVTMTYTKEGTISFDGTLS
-529 VRENDL
+529 ANAAQPGFALYNHVEKLFNE
-535 KDSGITATINSD
+535 TINV
-547 GSITL
+547 
-552 NGTSTRSIWS
+552 
-562 LLYTTYGSGNNNMFK
+562 LYSKYDTTIPDKLHTFFQIFK
-577 GLRVFA
+577 
-583 NAKSYQDGHS
+583 
-593 TLFIAYCKD
+593 KD
-602 NDGTK
+602 NSSWVTNV
-607 ETWVNTKN
+607 ETLSKN
-615 GDLIPDG
+615 GYDWTKYFCNYVIQYHKTS
-622 NGDPCWIRMHIPSGV
+622 GDVHGTVSNIRIV
-637 TFNNETFFIMLTDDD
+637 TDADDPFV
-652 EGATNDKLI
+652 

-666 EIKTIGKNLIPYP
+666 DIKTCGENLLAYP
-679 YLYGSKYTE
+679 YREATNTLTRNGLTFTIKKEGNVKITGTTTERYTNYIFDDAMVKQLLMNGYDLKINFKSNDTNAKVQFAITTVKDDKFVANHTTLKHDAYNWNDYYVRVNLEVTLEVSDANYTVSDIMVLTTNTTDLTFKPYTE
-688 KGITFTVD
+688 SKVHID
-696 SNGVIHASGTATATA
+696 SSA
-711 YYILFKNSLLPCLA
+711 
-725 VGNEY
+725 
-730 TMTLTVKNGDVSV
+730 
-743 YLANVKNS
+743 
-751 NTDIASIRHLSNG
+751 
-764 TKSTTFT
+764 
-771 FTRIDGATDTIGLYI
+771 
-786 TSGTTVTDCQIQ
+786 
-798 VQLEE
+798 
-803 GETATDIVPYQS
+803 
-815 STTKITKDTEFPNF
+815 EFPLLG
-829 DLKSFNGT
+829 LKSFDGE
-837 TNIISPGNVKVT
+837 TNVISPGNVKVT
-849 YAKSENGAAI
+849 YAKSESGAAI
-859 LDALENKLDIENK
+859 LDASKNKFDKDDI
-872 LDKGNVA
+872 V

-903 LGAMIKVANSK
+903 LGAQIKAINDTLNTK
-914 KVPSIAIENIFTGNP
+914 KIPSFAIENIFTGNP
-929 FAVVNDS
+929 FCIVNNGSDVIS
-936 SGLASFGGT
+936 VQT
-945 KWEQDNGG
+945 DWDIDNGG
-953 YHVEDIKYPVGKGVV
+953 YMVKNIKYPAGTVTN
-968 LTVSLTLPAH
+968 LTVSLSLPAN
-978 SIVIID
+978 SIVIVD
-984 VNTLNYENIKVQ
+984 VNTLNGENIDIQ
-996 GTCIKYNLTDSP
+996 GSLIGSNFTSSPKKWILPITFTGSTSQTLTD
-1008 SHDNI
+1008 
-1013 SIQFTGR
+1013 
-1020 NENVSSST
+1020 

-1037 LA
+1037 LG

>member
-9 NAEMVEDDGST
+9 NAEMIEEDGST

-40 NGVYIDPATQLKV
+40 NGVYINPATQLKV

-65 GDAFINGYWYR
+65 GDAFINGYWYK

-98 VLRWDSLT
+98 VLRWDSIT

-120 TPSAKNLTRNADTWE
+120 TPSAKKLTRNADTWE
-135 LGLADVYIERGVLS
+135 LGLADVYIERGSLS
-149 VSDANITDLRPDRTY
+149 ISDANITDLRPDRTY

-266 LRGLKTDLFELA
+266 LRGLKTDLFELE
-278 SNDGSVFTE
+278 SNNGSVFTE

-304 LVNDAFISVGESGT
+304 IVNDAFISVGESGT
-318 LEFDSADATNENV
+318 LEFDSVDATNENI

-343 GFVIDDVAV
+343 GFAIDDVSA
-352 ANYTDA
+352 ANYTDV

-385 LSYNSEDVGTIYKTA
+385 LSYSSEDVGTIYKTA

-413 LSDYV
+413 LSNYV

-424 KEQSQLSEL
+424 EEQGQLSEL
-433 LSYGGGKLPAVTGSN
+433 LSYGGGKLPAITGSN

-463 ENGAHNIRFR
+463 ENGVHNLRFR

-488 KQHNKNVDFSTSTS
+488 N
-502 KILNDSIEAPLMLGK
+502 
-517 ATRNLLNPSLLS
+517 
-529 VRENDL
+529 
-535 KDSGITATINSD
+535 
-547 GSITL
+547 
-552 NGTSTRSIWS
+552 
-562 LLYTTYGSGNNNMFK
+562 YTD
-577 GLRVFA
+577 A
-583 NAKSYQDGHS
+583 N
-593 TLFIAYCKD
+593 
-602 NDGTK
+602 
-607 ETWVNTKN
+607 
-615 GDLIPDG
+615 
-622 NGDPCWIRMHIPSGV
+622 
-637 TFNNETFFIMLTDDD
+637 
-652 EGATNDKLI
+652 
-661 PYSGY
+661 
-666 EIKTIGKNLIPYP
+666 
-679 YLYGSKYTE
+679 
-688 KGITFTVD
+688 FTVD
-696 SNGVIHASGTATATA
+696 SKMS
-711 YYILFKNSLLPCLA
+711 
-725 VGNEY
+725 
-730 TMTLTVKNGDVSV
+730 
-743 YLANVKNS
+743 
-751 NTDIASIRHLSNG
+751 
-764 TKSTTFT
+764 
-771 FTRIDGATDTIGLYI
+771 DT
-786 TSGTTVTDCQIQ
+786 
-798 VQLEE
+798 
-803 GETATDIVPYQS
+803 
-815 STTKITKDTEFPNF
+815 
-829 DLKSFNGT
+829 
-837 TNIISPGNVKVT
+837 
-849 YAKSENGAAI
+849 SENPVQ
-859 LDALENKLDIENK
+859 NKVIKKYVDEHAPSI
-872 LDKGNVA
+872 
-879 NNQTTTVE
+879 TVDS
-887 GFALDARQAN
+887 AMSDSSAN
-897 PNIAGS
+897 PVQN
-903 LGAMIKVANSK
+903 KVVKAYVDAK
-914 KVPSIAIENIFTGNP
+914 KVPTIGIENIFTGNP
-929 FAVVNDS
+929 FAVI
-936 SGLASFGGT
+936 SGSGDLASFEGT

-953 YHVEDIKYPVGKGVV
+953 YHVSGIKYPAGG
-968 LTVSLTLPAH
+968 TVSLTVSMTLPAN
-978 SIVIID
+978 SIVIVD

-996 GTCIKYNLTDSP
+996 GTLIKYNLTNSP
-1008 SHDNI
+1008 SHVNV
-1013 SIQFTGR
+1013 SIMFSGR
-1020 NENVSSST
+1020 TENVTPST

-1037 LA
+1037 LG

>member
-9 NAEMVEDDGST
+9 NAEMVEGDGST

-40 NGVYIDPATQLKV
+40 NGVYINPATQLKV

-65 GDAFINGYWYR
+65 GDAFINGYWYK

-149 VSDANITDLRPDRTY
+149 ISDANVTDLRPDRTY

-191 YEKQVTTSDKF
+191 YEKQVTASDKF

-255 AELKKQFQLLA
+255 SELKKQFQLLA

-304 LVNDAFISVGESGT
+304 LVNDAFISVGESGA
-318 LEFDSADATNENV
+318 LEFDSVDATNENV
-331 SSVKLTT
+331 SSAKLTT

-343 GFVIDDVAV
+343 GFIIDDVAV

-385 LSYNSEDVGTIYKTA
+385 LSYNSESVGSIYKTP

-413 LSDYV
+413 LSDYI

-424 KEQSQLSEL
+424 EEQSQLSEL
-433 LSYGGGKLPAVTGSN
+433 LSYGGGKLPVTTGSN
-448 AAEAIQLHVKQNATD
+448 AAEAIQLHVEQNVTD
-463 ENGAHNIRFR
+463 ENGVHNIRFR
-473 NGSLQYKEGNEWKDA
+473 NGSLQYKEGSEWKDA
-488 KQHNKNVDFSTSTS
+488 KQHSMNVDFSTSTS
-502 KILNDSIEAPLMLGK
+502 KSLNDSIEAHLVLSN
-517 ATRNLLNPSLLS
+517 ATRNLLPYPYAKASGSISHGVTMTYTNEGTISLDGTITGNNIQPGFALY
-529 VRENDL
+529 ENVEKLFNGAINTLYSKYD
-535 KDSGITATINSD
+535 TTIKGSLHSFFQIFKKND
-547 GSITL
+547 GSWVTNVETL
-552 NGTSTRSIWS
+552 SKNDYDWANYKCSYVIQYHKTSGDIHGTVSNIRI
-562 LLYTTYGSGNNNMFK
+562 
-577 GLRVFA
+577 VA
-583 NAKSYQDGHS
+583 NAD
-593 TLFIAYCKD
+593 
-602 NDGTK
+602 
-607 ETWVNTKN
+607 
-615 GDLIPDG
+615 
-622 NGDPCWIRMHIPSGV
+622 DPFV
-637 TFNNETFFIMLTDDD
+637 
-652 EGATNDKLI
+652 

-666 EIKTIGKNLIPYP
+666 DIKSCGKNIMFSPIEQGNLRKDDGGEDPSDYIVRTAEFIP
-679 YLYGSKYTE
+679 
-688 KGITFTVD
+688 VD
-696 SNGVIHASGTATATA
+696 SNKRYAITFKGVT
-711 YYILFKNSLLPCLA
+711 Y
-725 VGNEY
+725 VGVH
-730 TMTLTVKNGDVSV
+730 TF
-743 YLANVKNS
+743 NS
-751 NTDIASIRHLSNG
+751 NKAQISDSGWQQNNYIFSVENNCKYVRFVF
-764 TKSTTFT
+764 K
-771 FTRIDGATDTIGLYI
+771 IG
-786 TSGTTVTDCQIQ
+786 G
-798 VQLEE
+798 
-803 GETATDIVPYQS
+803 
-815 STTKITKDTEFPNF
+815 TKITPSDISNIMLTTDLNATYDDFVPYTGSTVHIGPSTEFPITG
-829 DLKSFNGT
+829 LKSFDGV

-849 YAKSENGAAI
+849 YAKSESGAAI
-859 LDALENKLDIENK
+859 LDASKNK
-872 LDKGNVA
+872 LDKDDIV
-879 NNQTTTVE
+879 NNQTTTVK

-897 PNIAGS
+897 PNIKGS
-903 LGAMIKVANSK
+903 LGAQIKAINDRKMPNTHIADIMTTNGGMILDVGS
-914 KVPSIAIENIFTGNP
+914 SNILTP
-929 FAVVNDS
+929 QTVWDP
-936 SGLASFGGT
+936 
-945 KWEQDNGG
+945 DNGG
-953 YHVEDIKYPVGKGVV
+953 YRVSVSGTTNGGLLSMSVRANVPANSVV
-968 LTVSLTLPAH
+968 YILVS
-978 SIVIID
+978 
-984 VNTLNYENIKVQ
+984 TLNRE
-996 GTCIKYNLTDSP
+996 S
-1008 SHDNI
+1008 I
-1013 SIQFTGR
+1013 SIQGAGNLMVNTTNAVRKDTLHTKIQLPSGYT
-1020 NENVSSST
+1020 ST
-1028 IRYMPLVIH
+1028 TINFMPIVFQN
-1037 LA
+1037 A

>member
-9 NAEMVEDDGST
+9 NAEMVEGDGST

-40 NGVYIDPATQLKV
+40 NGVYINPATQLKV

-65 GDAFINGYWYR
+65 GDAFINGYWYK

-149 VSDANITDLRPDRTY
+149 ISDSNITDLRPDRTY

-191 YEKQVTTSDKF
+191 YEKQVMALDKF

-255 AELKKQFQLLA
+255 SELKKQFQLLA

-304 LVNDAFISVGESGT
+304 LVNDAFISVGESGA
-318 LEFDSADATNENV
+318 LEFDSVDATNENV
-331 SSVKLTT
+331 SSAKLTT

-343 GFVIDDVAV
+343 GFIIDDVAV

-385 LSYNSEDVGTIYKTA
+385 LSYNSESVGSIYKTP

-424 KEQSQLSEL
+424 EEQSQLSEL
-433 LSYGGGKLPAVTGSN
+433 LSYGGGKLPVTTGSN
-448 AAEAIQLHVKQNATD
+448 AAEAIQLHVEQNVTD
-463 ENGAHNIRFR
+463 ENGVHNIRFR
-473 NGSLQYKEGNEWKDA
+473 NGSLQYKEGSEWKDA
-488 KQHNKNVDFSTSTS
+488 KQYSMNVDFSTSTS
-502 KILNDSIEAPLMLGK
+502 KSLNDSIEAHLVLSN
-517 ATRNLLNPSLLS
+517 ATRNLLPYPYAKASGSISHGVTMTYTNEGTISLDGTITGNNIQPGFALY
-529 VRENDL
+529 ENVEKLFNGAINTLYSKYD
-535 KDSGITATINSD
+535 TTIKGSLHSFFQIFKKND
-547 GSITL
+547 GSWVTNVETL
-552 NGTSTRSIWS
+552 SKNDYDWANYKCSYVIQYHKTSGDIHGTVSNIRIVT
-562 LLYTTYGSGNNNMFK
+562 
-577 GLRVFA
+577 
-583 NAKSYQDGHS
+583 NAD
-593 TLFIAYCKD
+593 
-602 NDGTK
+602 
-607 ETWVNTKN
+607 
-615 GDLIPDG
+615 
-622 NGDPCWIRMHIPSGV
+622 DPFV
-637 TFNNETFFIMLTDDD
+637 
-652 EGATNDKLI
+652 

-666 EIKTIGKNLIPYP
+666 DIKSCGKNVVGNPSNFNSPTVKDGVITFPAKSAATDDAYLRLYSDVDISAFGTFRAVVESIGETINDPNKSYVIIKTKGKKEFSTLSATSFESSANKYVSNVFNCSDFGNKIAEITVVIRKGYA
-679 YLYGSKYTE
+679 YLGGSYKISIFNGEDKEFSNWVKYVE
-688 KGITFTVD
+688 
-696 SNGVIHASGTATATA
+696 S
-711 YYILFKNSLLPCLA
+711 
-725 VGNEY
+725 
-730 TMTLTVKNGDVSV
+730 SV
-743 YLANVKNS
+743 
-751 NTDIASIRHLSNG
+751 H
-764 TKSTTFT
+764 
-771 FTRIDGATDTIGLYI
+771 IDP
-786 TSGTTVTDCQIQ
+786 S
-798 VQLEE
+798 
-803 GETATDIVPYQS
+803 
-815 STTKITKDTEFPNF
+815 TEFPLLG
-829 DLKSFNGT
+829 LKSFDGV

-849 YAKSENGAAI
+849 YAKSESGAAI
-859 LDALENKLDIENK
+859 LDASKNK
-872 LDKGNVA
+872 LDKDDIV
-879 NNQTTTVE
+879 NNQTTTVK

-897 PNIAGS
+897 PNIKGS
-903 LGAMIKVANSK
+903 LGAQIKAINDRKMPNTHIADIMTMNGGMILDVGS
-914 KVPSIAIENIFTGNP
+914 SNILTP
-929 FAVVNDS
+929 ETVWDP
-936 SGLASFGGT
+936 
-945 KWEQDNGG
+945 DNGG
-953 YHVEDIKYPVGKGVV
+953 YRVSVSKTTNGGLLAMSVCANVPANSVV
-968 LTVSLTLPAH
+968 YILVS
-978 SIVIID
+978 
-984 VNTLNYENIKVQ
+984 TLNGE
-996 GTCIKYNLTDSP
+996 S
-1008 SHDNI
+1008 I
-1013 SIQFTGR
+1013 SIQGASNLMVNTTNAVRKDTLHTRIQLPSGYISTTINFMPVVFQ
-1020 NENVSSST
+1020 NV
-1028 IRYMPLVIH
+1028 
-1037 LA
+1037 

>member
-40 NGVYIDPATQLKV
+40 NGVYINPATQLKV

-65 GDAFINGYWYR
+65 GDAFINGYWYK

-88 NGSLPRIDRV
+88 NGSLPRIDRI

-120 TPSAKNLTRNADTWE
+120 TPSAKNLTRNANTWE

-149 VSDANITDLRPDRTY
+149 ISDANITDLRPDRTY

-318 LEFDSADATNENV
+318 LEFDSVDATNENI
-331 SSVKLTT
+331 SSAKLTT

-343 GFVIDDVAV
+343 GFIIDDASV

-385 LSYNSEDVGTIYKTA
+385 LSYSSEDVGTIYKTA
-400 TGTLDKGKQVLYK
+400 TGTLDEGKQVIYK

-424 KEQSQLSEL
+424 EEQSQLSEL
-433 LSYGGGKLPAVTGSN
+433 LSYGGGKLPATTGSN
-448 AAEAIQLHVKQNATD
+448 AAEAIQLHVEQNVTD
-463 ENGAHNIRFR
+463 ENGVHNIRLR
-473 NGSLQYKEGNEWKDA
+473 NGLLQYKEGNEWKNIA
-488 KQHNKNVDFSTSTS
+488 VQS
-502 KILNDSIEAPLMLGK
+502 KAAADGKTIVEDSKGI
-517 ATRNLLNPSLLS
+517 LS
-529 VRENDL
+529 V
-535 KDSGITATINSD
+535 
-547 GSITL
+547 
-552 NGTSTRSIWS
+552 S
-562 LLYTTYGSGNNNMFK
+562 L
-577 GLRVFA
+577 
-583 NAKSYQDGHS
+583 D
-593 TLFIAYCKD
+593 
-602 NDGTK
+602 
-607 ETWVNTKN
+607 
-615 GDLIPDG
+615 
-622 NGDPCWIRMHIPSGV
+622 
-637 TFNNETFFIMLTDDD
+637 NETLVYD
-652 EGATNDKLI
+652 EAK
-661 PYSGY
+661 
-666 EIKTIGKNLIPYP
+666 K
-679 YLYGSKYTE
+679 
-688 KGITFTVD
+688 V
-696 SNGVIHASGTATATA
+696 
-711 YYILFKNSLLPCLA
+711 
-725 VGNEY
+725 
-730 TMTLTVKNGDVSV
+730 VKVN
-743 YLANVKNS
+743 
-751 NTDIASIRHLSNG
+751 
-764 TKSTTFT
+764 
-771 FTRIDGATDTIGLYI
+771 IDGATLTMDQVNNVIKLADTL
-786 TSGTTVTDCQIQ
+786 
-798 VQLEE
+798 
-803 GETATDIVPYQS
+803 
-815 STTKITKDTEFPNF
+815 KDA
-829 DLKSFNGT
+829 
-837 TNIISPGNVKVT
+837 I
-849 YAKSENGAAI
+849 NGAFPA
-859 LDALENKLDIENK
+859 A
-872 LDKGNVA
+872 NVA
-879 NNQTTTVE
+879 NNQITTVE

-897 PNIAGS
+897 PNLDGTLAKQISDLNGS
-903 LGAMIKVANSK
+903 LKN
-914 KVPSIAIENIFTGNP
+914 ENIIPINIDGVPYNNLNFYVIRGGYCYLSLYIQDINNTDAIIIYGVPNP
-929 FAVVNDS
+929 ILSLNFPLIHFHYGAEDNKLI
-936 SGLASFGGT
+936 LASIFKDNEGG
-945 KWEQDNGG
+945 KDQPYVIVRPKEVNGICG
-953 YHVEDIKYPVGKGVV
+953 QVVYPI
-968 LTVSLTLPAH
+968 AF
-978 SIVIID
+978 
-984 VNTLNYENIKVQ
+984 N
-996 GTCIKYNLTDSP
+996 
-1008 SHDNI
+1008 
-1013 SIQFTGR
+1013 
-1020 NENVSSST
+1020 
-1028 IRYMPLVIH
+1028 
-1037 LA
+1037 

>member
-40 NGVYIDPATQLKV
+40 NGVYINPATQLKV

-65 GDAFINGYWYR
+65 GDAFINGYWYK

-88 NGSLPRIDRV
+88 NGSLPRIDRI

-120 TPSAKNLTRNADTWE
+120 TPSAKNLTRNANTWE

-149 VSDANITDLRPDRTY
+149 ISDANITDLRPDRTY

-318 LEFDSADATNENV
+318 LEFDSVDATNENI
-331 SSVKLTT
+331 SSAKLTT

-343 GFVIDDVAV
+343 GFIIDDASV

-385 LSYNSEDVGTIYKTA
+385 LSYSSEDVGTIYKTA
-400 TGTLDKGKQVLYK
+400 TGTLDEGKQVIYK

-424 KEQSQLSEL
+424 EEQSQLSEL
-433 LSYGGGKLPAVTGSN
+433 LSYGGGKLPATTGSN
-448 AAEAIQLHVKQNATD
+448 AAEAIQLHVEQNVTD
-463 ENGAHNIRFR
+463 ENGVHNIRLR
-473 NGSLQYKEGNEWKDA
+473 NGLLQYKEGNEWKNIA
-488 KQHNKNVDFSTSTS
+488 VQS
-502 KILNDSIEAPLMLGK
+502 KAAADGKTIVEDSKGI
-517 ATRNLLNPSLLS
+517 LS
-529 VRENDL
+529 V
-535 KDSGITATINSD
+535 
-547 GSITL
+547 
-552 NGTSTRSIWS
+552 S
-562 LLYTTYGSGNNNMFK
+562 L
-577 GLRVFA
+577 
-583 NAKSYQDGHS
+583 D
-593 TLFIAYCKD
+593 
-602 NDGTK
+602 
-607 ETWVNTKN
+607 
-615 GDLIPDG
+615 
-622 NGDPCWIRMHIPSGV
+622 
-637 TFNNETFFIMLTDDD
+637 NETLVYD
-652 EGATNDKLI
+652 EAK
-661 PYSGY
+661 
-666 EIKTIGKNLIPYP
+666 K
-679 YLYGSKYTE
+679 
-688 KGITFTVD
+688 V
-696 SNGVIHASGTATATA
+696 
-711 YYILFKNSLLPCLA
+711 
-725 VGNEY
+725 
-730 TMTLTVKNGDVSV
+730 VKVN
-743 YLANVKNS
+743 
-751 NTDIASIRHLSNG
+751 
-764 TKSTTFT
+764 
-771 FTRIDGATDTIGLYI
+771 IDGATLTMDQVNNVIKLADTL
-786 TSGTTVTDCQIQ
+786 
-798 VQLEE
+798 
-803 GETATDIVPYQS
+803 
-815 STTKITKDTEFPNF
+815 KDA
-829 DLKSFNGT
+829 
-837 TNIISPGNVKVT
+837 I
-849 YAKSENGAAI
+849 NGAFPA
-859 LDALENKLDIENK
+859 A
-872 LDKGNVA
+872 NVA
-879 NNQTTTVE
+879 NNQITTVE

-897 PNIAGS
+897 PNIDG
-903 LGAMIKVANSK
+903 
-914 KVPSIAIENIFTGNP
+914 T
-929 FAVVNDS
+929 
-936 SGLASFGGT
+936 LAKQIS
-945 KWEQDNGG
+945 DLNG
-953 YHVEDIKYPVGKGVV
+953 
-968 LTVSLTLPAH
+968 SLTLEEFTKRIYNDKTVFLTGAITGDAAVAIFFYPNFIKPKSVNILNQINIFNTGIADLQSY
-978 SIVIID
+978 SINNEVLV
-984 VNTLNYENIKVQ
+984 VNLQQASVPGRVCGVYVK
-996 GTCIKYNLTDSP
+996 LT
-1008 SHDNI
+1008 
-1013 SIQFTGR
+1013 
-1020 NENVSSST
+1020 
-1028 IRYMPLVIH
+1028 Y
-1037 LA
+1037 

>member
-9 NAEMVEDDGST
+9 NAEMIEDDGST

-40 NGVYIDPATQLKV
+40 NGVYINPATQLKV

-65 GDAFINGYWYR
+65 GDAFINGYWYK

-88 NGSLPRIDRV
+88 NGSLPRIDRI

-149 VSDANITDLRPDRTY
+149 ISDANITDLRPDRTY

-318 LEFDSADATNENV
+318 LEFDSVDATNENV
-331 SSVKLTT
+331 SSAKLTT

-343 GFVIDDVAV
+343 GFIIDDVSV

-358 NGKYWLCDSIELS
+358 NGKHWLCDSIELS

-385 LSYNSEDVGTIYKTA
+385 LSYNSEAVGNIYKTP

-448 AAEAIQLHVKQNATD
+448 AAEAIQLHVEQNVTD
-463 ENGAHNIRFR
+463 ENGAHNIRLR

-488 KQHNKNVDFSTSTS
+488 KQYSKNVDFSTSTS
-502 KILNDSIEAPLMLGK
+502 KLLNGTVEAPLVLGK
-517 ATRNLLNPSLLS
+517 ATRNLLNPT
-529 VRENDL
+529 L
-535 KDSGITATINSD
+535 KTTTQNGVTCTNNGD
-547 GSITL
+547 GTYTL
-552 NGTSTRSIWS
+552 NGTSTDAVTFI
-562 LLYTTYGSGNNNMFK
+562 
-577 GLRVFA
+577 V
-583 NAKSYQDGHS
+583 QS
-593 TLFIAYCKD
+593 TEDLSKKHINEDLWLVGCP
-602 NDGTK
+602 
-607 ETWVNTKN
+607 KN
-615 GDLIPDG
+615 GSMNTYKLQFWSISNNPSFDFG
-622 NGDPCWIRMHIPSGV
+622 NGSKIRMEKNEYGNIAIRIEIGV
-637 TFNNETFFIMLTDDD
+637 TVSNLVFKPMLTTDLEATYDDF
-652 EGATNDKLI
+652 I
-661 PYSGY
+661 PYSEY
-666 EIKTIGKNLIPYP
+666 DIKTCGKNL
-679 YLYGSKYTE
+679 LDLKN
-688 KGITFTVD
+688 KGIDTNTRVGITYTKRSD
-696 SNGVIHASGTATATA
+696 GSYKRKGTATDAPA
-711 YYILFKNSLLPCLA
+711 NIWLFGK
-725 VGNEY
+725 Y
-730 TMTLTVKNGDVSV
+730 QVSP
-743 YLANVKNS
+743 
-751 NTDIASIRHLSNG
+751 NG
-764 TKSTTFT
+764 TNHLLTLKKGHKYF
-771 FTRIDGATDTIGLYI
+771 IGDCALYSVVNGNLWFVNEGV
-786 TSGTTVTDCQIQ
+786 TKPLSDDVYVTGVREWGVDKGTTYN
-798 VQLEE
+798 
-803 GETATDIVPYQS
+803 DIVYPRIFEADHDLGWEPYVES
-815 STTKITKDTEFPNF
+815 SVHIDSSTEFPLLG
-829 DLKSFNGT
+829 LKSFDGT

-849 YAKSENGAAI
+849 YAKSESGAAI
-859 LDALENKLDIENK
+859 LDASKNK
-872 LDKGNVA
+872 LDKDDIV
-879 NNQTTTVE
+879 NNQTTTE
-887 GFALDARQAN
+887 AGFALDARQAN

-903 LGAMIKVANSK
+903 LGAQIKALNNKKMPNTHIANIMTMDGGMVLDVGS
-914 KVPSIAIENIFTGNP
+914 SNIITP
-929 FAVVNDS
+929 T
-936 SGLASFGGT
+936 T
-945 KWEQDNGG
+945 KWDPDNGG
-953 YHVEDIKYPVGKGVV
+953 YRVTASNCTNGGLVSMSIGVNVPAKSVVYV
-968 LTVSLTLPAH
+968 L
-978 SIVIID
+978 
-984 VNTLNYENIKVQ
+984 VNTLNKETIRVQ
-996 GTCIKYNLTDSP
+996 GAGNLIENTTNDVKNKMV
-1008 SHDNI
+1008 HANI
-1013 SIQFTGR
+1013 QLPTGYTSTTI
-1020 NENVSSST
+1020 NFMPIIFQNV
-1028 IRYMPLVIH
+1028 
-1037 LA
+1037 

>member
-9 NAEMVEDDGST
+9 NAEMIEDDGSA

-40 NGVYIDPATQLKV
+40 NGVYINPATQLKV

-65 GDAFINGYWYR
+65 GDAFINGYWYK

-88 NGSLPRIDRV
+88 NGSLPRIDRI

-149 VSDANITDLRPDRTY
+149 ISDANVTDLRPDRTY

-191 YEKQVTTSDKF
+191 YEKQVTASDKF

-255 AELKKQFQLLA
+255 SELKKQFQLLA

-278 SNDGSVFTE
+278 SNNGSVFTE

-318 LEFDSADATNENV
+318 LEFDSVDTTNENV
-331 SSVKLTT
+331 SSAKLTT

-343 GFVIDDVAV
+343 GFVIDDVSV

-385 LSYNSEDVGTIYKTA
+385 LSYNSESVGSIYKTP

-413 LSDYV
+413 LSDYA

-424 KEQSQLSEL
+424 EEQIQLSEL
-433 LSYGGGKLPAVTGSN
+433 LSYGGGKLPVTTGSN
-448 AAEAIQLHVKQNATD
+448 AAEAIQLHVEQNVTD
-463 ENGAHNIRFR
+463 ENGVHNLRFR
-473 NGSLQYKEGNEWKDA
+473 NGLLQYKEGGTWKD
-488 KQHNKNVDFSTSTS
+488 
-502 KILNDSIEAPLMLGK
+502 I
-517 ATRNLLNPSLLS
+517 
-529 VRENDL
+529 
-535 KDSGITATINSD
+535 TIN
-547 GSITL
+547 
-552 NGTSTRSIWS
+552 
-562 LLYTTYGSGNNNMFK
+562 
-577 GLRVFA
+577 A
-583 NAKSYQDGHS
+583 
-593 TLFIAYCKD
+593 
-602 NDGTK
+602 
-607 ETWVNTKN
+607 
-615 GDLIPDG
+615 
-622 NGDPCWIRMHIPSGV
+622 
-637 TFNNETFFIMLTDDD
+637 
-652 EGATNDKLI
+652 
-661 PYSGY
+661 
-666 EIKTIGKNLIPYP
+666 
-679 YLYGSKYTE
+679 
-688 KGITFTVD
+688 
-696 SNGVIHASGTATATA
+696 
-711 YYILFKNSLLPCLA
+711 
-725 VGNEY
+725 
-730 TMTLTVKNGDVSV
+730 DVSV
-743 YLANVKNS
+743 ATKENAGVVKP
-751 NTDIASIRHLSNG
+751 DG
-764 TKSTTFT
+764 KSMSV
-771 FTRIDGATDTIGLYI
+771 DE
-786 TSGTTVTDCQIQ
+786 SGTLSINLD
-798 VQLEE
+798 
-803 GETATDIVPYQS
+803 
-815 STTKITKDTEFPNF
+815 
-829 DLKSFNGT
+829 GT
-837 TNIISPGNVKVT
+837 TITLDEAKNVIKLADT
-849 YAKSENGAAI
+849 LKDKIGS
-859 LDALENKLDIENK
+859 ALQPESI
-872 LDKGNVA
+872 V
-879 NNQTTTVE
+879 NNQVTTET

-897 PNIAGS
+897 PNLDGTLAKQISTMAGRLGYIYNIPETFASFASIPGSVGIHTYCVTGGEAVVADSPYPNEKGWWNVVQFGTDGNGS
-903 LGAMIKVANSK
+903 LFRLTQITSQVYRTEFGFKGKDELWIRSRHDELWSPWKQFNMNDRKYITDNNNINDDKFFEPGKYYCSYNV
-914 KVPSIAIENIFTGNP
+914 IAETLSNAPFTTAFFMEVFDPTNVNQYIAQRATEFNTGHCKYRIRDSGN
-929 FAVVNDS
+929 
-936 SGLASFGGT
+936 
-945 KWEQDNGG
+945 K
-953 YHVEDIKYPVGKGVV
+953 H
-968 LTVSLTLPAH
+968 
-978 SIVIID
+978 ID
-984 VNTLNYENIKVQ
+984 AWVQ
-996 GTCIKYNLTDSP
+996 LY
-1008 SHDNI
+1008 
-1013 SIQFTGR
+1013 
-1020 NENVSSST
+1020 
-1028 IRYMPLVIH
+1028 
-1037 LA
+1037 

>member
-9 NAEMVEDDGST
+9 NAEMVKDDGST

-40 NGVYIDPATQLKV
+40 NGVYINPATQLKV

-65 GDAFINGYWYR
+65 GDAFINGYWYK

-88 NGSLPRIDRV
+88 NGSLPRIDRI

-164 CGYVAGVVNQ
+164 CGYVAGVVSQ

-224 MTDTKGD
+224 MTDTKDD

-304 LVNDAFISVGESGT
+304 LVNDIFISVGESGT
-318 LEFDSADATNENV
+318 LEFDSVDATNENV
-331 SSVKLTT
+331 SSAKLTT

-343 GFVIDDVAV
+343 GFIIDDVSV

-385 LSYNSEDVGTIYKTA
+385 LSYNSESVGSIYKTP

-424 KEQSQLSEL
+424 EEQSQLSEL
-433 LSYGGGKLPAVTGSN
+433 LSYGGGKLQVTTGSN

-463 ENGAHNIRFR
+463 ENGVHNIRFR
-473 NGSLQYKEGNEWKDA
+473 NGSLQYKEGGEWKDA
-488 KQHNKNVDFSTSTS
+488 KRYSMNVDFSTSTS
-502 KILNDSIEAPLMLGK
+502 KSLNDSIEAHLALSN
-517 ATRNLLNPSLLS
+517 ATRNLLPYPYAKASGSVSYGVTMTYTKEGTISFDGTLS
-529 VRENDL
+529 ANAAQPVFALYNHVEKLFNE
-535 KDSGITATINSD
+535 TINV
-547 GSITL
+547 
-552 NGTSTRSIWS
+552 
-562 LLYTTYGSGNNNMFK
+562 LYSKYDTTIPDKLHTFFQIFK
-577 GLRVFA
+577 
-583 NAKSYQDGHS
+583 
-593 TLFIAYCKD
+593 KD
-602 NDGTK
+602 NSSWVSNV
-607 ETWVNTKN
+607 ETLSKN
-615 GDLIPDG
+615 GYDWTKYYCNYVIQYHETS
-622 NGDPCWIRMHIPSGV
+622 GDVHGTVSNIRIV
-637 TFNNETFFIMLTDDD
+637 TDADDPFV
-652 EGATNDKLI
+652 

-666 EIKTIGKNLIPYP
+666 DIKTCGENLLAYP
-679 YLYGSKYTE
+679 YREATNTLTRNGLTFTKEKEGNIKITGTTTERHTNYVLGDVMVKQLLMNGYDLKINFKSNDTNAKVQFEITTAKDNKFVANHTTLKHDAYNWNDYYVRVNLEVTLEVSDANYTVSDIMVLTTNTTDLTFKPYTE
-688 KGITFTVD
+688 SKVHID
-696 SNGVIHASGTATATA
+696 SSA
-711 YYILFKNSLLPCLA
+711 
-725 VGNEY
+725 
-730 TMTLTVKNGDVSV
+730 
-743 YLANVKNS
+743 
-751 NTDIASIRHLSNG
+751 
-764 TKSTTFT
+764 
-771 FTRIDGATDTIGLYI
+771 
-786 TSGTTVTDCQIQ
+786 
-798 VQLEE
+798 
-803 GETATDIVPYQS
+803 
-815 STTKITKDTEFPNF
+815 EFPLLG
-829 DLKSFNGT
+829 LKSFDGE
-837 TNIISPGNVKVT
+837 TNVISPGNVKVT
-849 YAKSENGAAI
+849 YAKSKSGAAI
-859 LDALENKLDIENK
+859 LDASKNK
-872 LDKGNVA
+872 LDKDDIV
-879 NNQTTTVE
+879 NNQTTTEE
-887 GFALDARQAN
+887 GFVLDARQAN
-897 PNIAGS
+897 PNLDGTLAKQVADLNGS
-903 LGAMIKVANSK
+903 LNSK
-914 KVPSIAIENIFTGNP
+914 KIPSFGIENIFTGNP
-929 FAVVNDS
+929 FCIVNNGSDVIS
-936 SGLASFGGT
+936 VQT
-945 KWEQDNGG
+945 DWDIDNGG
-953 YHVEDIKYPVGKGVV
+953 YMVKNIKYPAGTATM
-968 LTVSLTLPAH
+968 LTVSLSLPAN
-978 SIVIID
+978 SIVIVD
-984 VNTLNYENIKVQ
+984 VNTLNGENIDIQ
-996 GTCIKYNLTDSP
+996 GSLIRSNFTSSPKNWNLSIK
-1008 SHDNI
+1008 
-1013 SIQFTGR
+1013 FTGR
-1020 NENVSSST
+1020 TNQT
-1028 IRYMPLVIH
+1028 LTDIRYMPLVIH
-1037 LA
+1037 LG

>member
-9 NAEMVEDDGST
+9 NAEMVEGDGST

-40 NGVYIDPATQLKV
+40 NGVYINPATQLKV

-65 GDAFINGYWYR
+65 GDAFINGYWYK

-149 VSDANITDLRPDRTY
+149 ISDANITDLRPDRTY

-191 YEKQVTTSDKF
+191 YEKQVTASDKF

-318 LEFDSADATNENV
+318 LEFDSVDATNENV
-331 SSVKLTT
+331 SSAKLTT

-343 GFVIDDVAV
+343 GFIIDDVSV

-385 LSYNSEDVGTIYKTA
+385 LSYNSENVGNIYKTP

-413 LSDYV
+413 LNNYV

-424 KEQSQLSEL
+424 EEQSQLSEL
-433 LSYGGGKLPAVTGSN
+433 LSYGGGKLPAITGSN
-448 AAEAIQLHVKQNATD
+448 AAEAIQLHVERNVTD

-488 KQHNKNVDFSTSTS
+488 KQYSNSNNVDFSTSTS
-502 KILNDSIEAPLMLGK
+502 KILNGTIEAPLVLNK

-529 VRENDL
+529 IRQNDL

-552 NGTSTRSIWS
+552 NGTSTRSVWS

-577 GLRVFA
+577 GLRVFT
-583 NAKSYQDGHS
+583 NAKNYQDGKNV
-593 TLFIAYCKD
+593 LYIAYCKD

-607 ETWVNTKN
+607 ETWASKKN

-637 TFNNETFFIMLTDDD
+637 TLNNETFFIMLTDDN
-652 EGATNDKLI
+652 EGAVNDKLI

-666 EIKTIGKNLIPYP
+666 DIKTIGKNLLNPT
-679 YLYGSKYTE
+679 LQTVTQN
-688 KGITFTVD
+688 GITCTN
-696 SNGVIHASGTATATA
+696 NGDGTYTLNGTANAIADFIIT
-711 YYILFKNSLLPCLA
+711 NSLNMVNGKEYLLCFPSPSSDVHMYLMNRENVVDCY
-725 VGNEY
+725 GNQ
-730 TMTLTVKNGDVSV
+730 V
-743 YLANVKNS
+743 
-751 NTDIASIRHLSNG
+751 
-764 TKSTTFT
+764 TTFKYIGET
-771 FTRIDGATDTIGLYI
+771 TSQKPIHMAVSKGYTCNNLVCKPMLTTDLETTIDGFE
-786 TSGTTVTDCQIQ
+786 S
-798 VQLEE
+798 
-803 GETATDIVPYQS
+803 YQS
-815 STTKITKDTEFPNF
+815 STTKITKDTEFPITG
-829 DLKSFNGT
+829 LKSFDGI
-837 TNIISPGNVKVT
+837 TNIVSPGNVKVT
-849 YAKSENGAAI
+849 YAKSESGAAI
-859 LDALENKLDIENK
+859 LDASKNKLGKDDI
-872 LDKGNVA
+872 V

-897 PNIAGS
+897 PNIKGS
-903 LGAMIKVANSK
+903 LGAQIKAINDRKMPNTHIADIMTMNGGMILDVGSS
-914 KVPSIAIENIFTGNP
+914 SILTPETVWDP
-929 FAVVNDS
+929 
-936 SGLASFGGT
+936 
-945 KWEQDNGG
+945 DNGG
-953 YHVEDIKYPVGKGVV
+953 YRVSVSKTTNGGLLSMSVCANVPANSVV
-968 LTVSLTLPAH
+968 YILVS
-978 SIVIID
+978 
-984 VNTLNYENIKVQ
+984 TLNRE
-996 GTCIKYNLTDSP
+996 S
-1008 SHDNI
+1008 I
-1013 SIQFTGR
+1013 SIQGAGNLMVNTTNAVRKDTLHTKIQLPSGYTSTTINFMPVIFQ
-1020 NENVSSST
+1020 NV
-1028 IRYMPLVIH
+1028 
-1037 LA
+1037 

>member
-40 NGVYIDPATQLKV
+40 NGVYINPATQLKV
-53 TSKGELKLNVAV
+53 TSKGELKLNVAI
-65 GDAFINGYWYR
+65 GDAFINGYWYK

-88 NGSLPRIDRV
+88 NGSLPRIDRI

-149 VSDANITDLRPDRTY
+149 ISDANITDLRPDRTY

-231 FDTWYET
+231 FDAWYET

-304 LVNDAFISVGESGT
+304 LVNDVFISVGESGT
-318 LEFDSADATNENV
+318 LEFDSVDATNENV
-331 SSVKLTT
+331 SSAKLTT

-343 GFVIDDVAV
+343 GFIIDDVSV

-385 LSYNSEDVGTIYKTA
+385 LSYSSEDVGTIYKTA
-400 TGTLDKGKQVLYK
+400 TGTLDEGKQVLYK

-424 KEQSQLSEL
+424 EEQSQLSEL
-433 LSYGGGKLPAVTGSN
+433 LSYGGGKLPVTTGSN
-448 AAEAIQLHVKQNATD
+448 AAEAIQLHVEQNVTD
-463 ENGAHNIRFR
+463 ENGVHNLRFR
-473 NGSLQYKEGNEWKDA
+473 NGLLQYKEGSEWKDA
-488 KQHNKNVDFSTSTS
+488 KQYSMNVDFSTSTS
-502 KILNDSIEAPLMLGK
+502 KSINDSIEAHLVLSN
-517 ATRNLLNPSLLS
+517 ATRNYLNPSLLK
-529 VRENDL
+529 VMANDL
-535 KDSGITATINSD
+535 KDSGMTATMNSD

-552 NGTSTRSIWS
+552 NGTATRAIWL
-562 LLYTTYGSGNNNMFK
+562 LLYSSNGSGNNNMFK
-577 GLRVFA
+577 GLRMFT
-583 NAKSYQDGHS
+583 NLKYNKSDKYGE
-593 TLFIAYCKD
+593 LYVAYCK
-602 NDGTK
+602 N
-607 ETWVNTKN
+607 NN
-615 GDLIPDG
+615 GENESWSGKTNGALIPDG
-622 NGDPCWIRMHIPSGV
+622 NGDPVWIRLHITVGA

-652 EGATNDKLI
+652 EGAANDELI

-666 EIKTIGKNLIPYP
+666 DIKTIGKNLIPYP
-679 YLYGSKYTE
+679 YFHYPSYTTN
-688 KGITFTVD
+688 GITFTVD
-696 SNGVIHASGTATATA
+696 SNRVIHASGTATDSATFA
-711 YYILFKNSLLPCLA
+711 LFRTILVPSLT
-725 VGNEY
+725 VGNRY
-730 TMTLTVKNGDVSV
+730 TMSATVKNGKARVFLINVVSSGV
-743 YLANVKNS
+743 
-751 NTDIASIRHLSNG
+751 TDIASLIAENN
-764 TKSTTFT
+764 TKSKTFT
-771 FTRIDGATDTIGLYI
+771 FTRVEGAADSMGVTILK
-786 TSGTTVTDCQIQ
+786 GTTVTDCQIK

-803 GETATDIVPYQS
+803 GETATDIVPYKS
-815 STTKITKDTEFPNF
+815 STTKITQATEFPVTE
-829 DLKSFNGT
+829 LKSFNGV

-849 YAKSENGAAI
+849 YAKSESGAAI
-859 LDALENKLDIENK
+859 LDASKNK
-872 LDKGNVA
+872 LDKDDIV
-879 NNQTTTVE
+879 NNQTTTVK

-897 PNIAGS
+897 PNIKGS
-903 LGAMIKVANSK
+903 LGAQIKAINDRKMPNTHIADIMTMNGGMILDVGS
-914 KVPSIAIENIFTGNP
+914 SNILTP
-929 FAVVNDS
+929 
-936 SGLASFGGT
+936 GT
-945 KWEQDNGG
+945 VWDPDNGG
-953 YHVEDIKYPVGKGVV
+953 YRVSVSRTTNGGLLSMSVCANVPANSVV
-968 LTVSLTLPAH
+968 YILVS
-978 SIVIID
+978 
-984 VNTLNYENIKVQ
+984 TLNRE
-996 GTCIKYNLTDSP
+996 S
-1008 SHDNI
+1008 I
-1013 SIQFTGR
+1013 SIQGAGNLMVNTTNAARKDTLHTKIQLPSGYT
-1020 NENVSSST
+1020 ST
-1028 IRYMPLVIH
+1028 TINFMPIVFQN
-1037 LA
+1037 A

>member
-9 NAEMVEDDGST
+9 NAEMVEGDGST

-88 NGSLPRIDRV
+88 NGSLPRIDRI

-149 VSDANITDLRPDRTY
+149 ISDANITDLRPDRTY

-246 EAVKLANQI
+246 EAIKLANQI

-278 SNDGSVFTE
+278 SSDGSVFTE

-318 LEFDSADATNENV
+318 LEFDSIDATNENV
-331 SSVKLTT
+331 SSAKLTT

-343 GFVIDDVAV
+343 GFIIDDVSV

-400 TGTLDKGKQVLYK
+400 TGTLDEGKQVIYK
-413 LSDYV
+413 LSNYI

-424 KEQSQLSEL
+424 EEQSQLSEL
-433 LSYGGGKLPAVTGSN
+433 LSYGGGKLPATTGSN
-448 AAEAIQLHVKQNATD
+448 AAEAIQLHVEQNVTD
-463 ENGAHNIRFR
+463 ENGVHNIRFR
-473 NGSLQYKEGNEWKDA
+473 NGLLQYKEGNEWKDT
-488 KQHNKNVDFSTSTS
+488 KQYSKNVDFSTSMS

-517 ATRNLLNPSLLS
+517 ATRNLLPYPYAKTSGSVSYGVTMTYTKEGTISFDGTLS
-529 VRENDL
+529 ANAAQPGFALYNHVEKLFNE
-535 KDSGITATINSD
+535 TINV
-547 GSITL
+547 
-552 NGTSTRSIWS
+552 
-562 LLYTTYGSGNNNMFK
+562 LYSKYDTTIPNKLHTFFQIFK
-577 GLRVFA
+577 
-583 NAKSYQDGHS
+583 
-593 TLFIAYCKD
+593 KD
-602 NDGTK
+602 NSWVSNV
-607 ETWVNTKN
+607 ETLSKN
-615 GDLIPDG
+615 GYDWTKYYCNYVIQYHKTS
-622 NGDPCWIRMHIPSGV
+622 GDVHGTVSNIRIA
-637 TFNNETFFIMLTDDD
+637 TDADD
-652 EGATNDKLI
+652 PFV

-666 EIKTIGKNLIPYP
+666 DIKTCGENLLAYP
-679 YLYGSKYTE
+679 YREATNTLTRNGLTFTIEKEGNVKITGTTTKRYTNYIFDDAMVKQLLMNGYDLKINFKSNDTNAKVQFAIMTVKDNKFVANHTTLKHDAYNWNDYYVRVNLEVTLEVSDANYTVSDIMVLTTNTTDLTFKPYTE
-688 KGITFTVD
+688 SKVHID
-696 SNGVIHASGTATATA
+696 SS
-711 YYILFKNSLLPCLA
+711 
-725 VGNEY
+725 
-730 TMTLTVKNGDVSV
+730 
-743 YLANVKNS
+743 
-751 NTDIASIRHLSNG
+751 
-764 TKSTTFT
+764 
-771 FTRIDGATDTIGLYI
+771 
-786 TSGTTVTDCQIQ
+786 
-798 VQLEE
+798 
-803 GETATDIVPYQS
+803 
-815 STTKITKDTEFPNF
+815 TEFPLLG
-829 DLKSFNGT
+829 LKSFDGE
-837 TNIISPGNVKVT
+837 TNVISPGNVKVT
-849 YAKSENGAAI
+849 YAKSEIGAVL
-859 LDALENKLDIENK
+859 LDALENKLD
-872 LDKGNVA
+872 KGNVV

-903 LGAMIKVANSK
+903 LGAMIKAASSK
-914 KVPSIAIENIFTGNP
+914 KVPSITIENIFTGNP
-929 FAVVNDS
+929 FAVVIDS
-936 SGLASFGGT
+936 SGGLASFTGT

-953 YHVEDIKYPVGKGVV
+953 YHVEDIKYPAGAGVA
-968 LTVSLTLPAH
+968 LTVSLILPAH

-996 GTCIKYNLTDSP
+996 GSRIKYNLTDSP
-1008 SHDNI
+1008 SNDSF

-1020 NENVSSST
+1020 NSNITIST

>member
-9 NAEMVEDDGST
+9 NAEMVEGDGST

-40 NGVYIDPATQLKV
+40 NGVYINPATQLKV

-65 GDAFINGYWYR
+65 GDAFINGYWYK

-149 VSDANITDLRPDRTY
+149 ISDANVTDLRPDRTY

-191 YEKQVTTSDKF
+191 YEKQVTASDKF

-255 AELKKQFQLLA
+255 SELKKQFQLLA

-304 LVNDAFISVGESGT
+304 LVNDAFISVGESGA
-318 LEFDSADATNENV
+318 LEFDSVDATNENV
-331 SSVKLTT
+331 SSAKLTT

-343 GFVIDDVAV
+343 GFIIDDVAV

-385 LSYNSEDVGTIYKTA
+385 LSYNSESVGSIYKTP

-424 KEQSQLSEL
+424 EEQSQLSEL
-433 LSYGGGKLPAVTGSN
+433 LSYGGGKLPATTGSN
-448 AAEAIQLHVKQNATD
+448 AAEAIQLHVKQNVTD
-463 ENGAHNIRFR
+463 ENGAHNIRLR

-488 KQHNKNVDFSTSTS
+488 EQYSKNVDFSTSTS
-502 KILNDSIEAPLMLGK
+502 KSLNDSIEANLVLSN
-517 ATRNLLNPSLLS
+517 ATRNLLPYPYVKASGSISHGVTMTYTKEGTISFDGTISGGAVQPGFALYENVEKLFNGAVNTLYSKYDTTIKGSLHS
-529 VRENDL
+529 FFQIFKKN
-535 KDSGITATINSD
+535 D
-547 GSITL
+547 GSWVTNVETL
-552 NGTSTRSIWS
+552 SKNDYDWANYKCSYAIQYHKTSGDIHGTVSNIRIVT
-562 LLYTTYGSGNNNMFK
+562 
-577 GLRVFA
+577 
-583 NAKSYQDGHS
+583 NAD
-593 TLFIAYCKD
+593 
-602 NDGTK
+602 
-607 ETWVNTKN
+607 
-615 GDLIPDG
+615 
-622 NGDPCWIRMHIPSGV
+622 DPFV
-637 TFNNETFFIMLTDDD
+637 
-652 EGATNDKLI
+652 

-666 EIKTIGKNLIPYP
+666 DIKTCGENLLAYP
-679 YLYGSKYTE
+679 YREATNTITRNGLTFTIEKEGNVKITGTTTERYTNYIFDDAMVKQLLMNGYDLKINFKSNDTNAKVQFAITTVKDNKFVANHTTLKHDAYNWNDYYVRVNLEVTLEVSDANYTVSDIMVLTTNTTDLTFKPYTE
-688 KGITFTVD
+688 SKVHID
-696 SNGVIHASGTATATA
+696 SSA
-711 YYILFKNSLLPCLA
+711 
-725 VGNEY
+725 
-730 TMTLTVKNGDVSV
+730 
-743 YLANVKNS
+743 
-751 NTDIASIRHLSNG
+751 
-764 TKSTTFT
+764 
-771 FTRIDGATDTIGLYI
+771 
-786 TSGTTVTDCQIQ
+786 
-798 VQLEE
+798 
-803 GETATDIVPYQS
+803 
-815 STTKITKDTEFPNF
+815 EFPLLG
-829 DLKSFNGT
+829 LKSFDGE
-837 TNIISPGNVKVT
+837 TNVISPVNVKVT
-849 YAKSENGAAI
+849 YAKSESGAAI
-859 LDALENKLDIENK
+859 LDASKNK
-872 LDKGNVA
+872 LDKDDIV

-897 PNIAGS
+897 PNIKGS
-903 LGAMIKVANSK
+903 LGAQIKAINDRKMPNTHIANIMTMNGGMILDVGS
-914 KVPSIAIENIFTGNP
+914 SNILTP
-929 FAVVNDS
+929 ETVWDP
-936 SGLASFGGT
+936 
-945 KWEQDNGG
+945 DNGG
-953 YHVEDIKYPVGKGVV
+953 YRVSVSKTTNGGLLSMSVCANVPANSVV
-968 LTVSLTLPAH
+968 YILVSTLNRE
-978 SIVIID
+978 SISVQGAGNLM
-984 VNTLNYENIKVQ
+984 VNTTNAVRKDTLHTEIQ
-996 GTCIKYNLTDSP
+996 LP
-1008 SHDNI
+1008 SGYTRTTINFMPVI
-1013 SIQFTGR
+1013 FQ
-1020 NENVSSST
+1020 NV
-1028 IRYMPLVIH
+1028 
-1037 LA
+1037 